1 MNNPLKIYSGA
12 NALLYTTPINKG
24 CRRRVQLMTEDSITV
39 KFSDENKM
47 RFPVGTRIGDFYI
60 TKEQSERYNANTGGY
75 DYELKFDAYYW
86 LWANKLL
93 FYVMPGV
100 TNAPKETS
108 FKLTAPIDV
117 HAAVILRALNALGF
131 TYDGSPF
138 RVDTDE
144 GFSTEAK
151 YISYSNMSILGGIQ
165 AIADAYECEWWVV
178 GNSIHFGKC
187 NDIREYDFIVGDNV
201 ASITSDSKETSPNRL
216 VVFGSTRNLPPDYR
230 TTKSSDIVDAVVVK
244 RLMLPEGTPYL
255 QTSFDIP
262 EDEIVEEEVVLDSI
276 YPRTALSVT
285 DVETYESTTD
295 GMTQTFYRVKYG
307 TSFLFSKDYILPEE
321 ELHVVF
327 ESGSLNGM
335 DFAVRFNPLGVGEK
349 EDDGTFNPK
358 AQMLEI
364 IANEDYGRALPDKVL
379 YPAIG
384 DKFSLYGWDST
395 KMADLGLLRAAEQEL
410 LEEGNKLI
418 EEYRKDK
425 HTYTCPMMW
434 DWCRNQVNRNNSP
447 KLGSTV
453 NLHFTSGDSGRKSRI
468 IGYEHDLDIE
478 YSNVTYIC
486 GEKVSVSRLKT
497 LESKVEGLTHTG
509 EKVKVQNSLDF
520 LSKRYSDRSPYQIA
534 SDKAIEVGDFLTGV
548 SGAKIG
554 KDAETGQTFGEMDRL
569 FVRIKAY
576 FETLTIINADSLA
589 GEQRITPGG
598 SVKCTSVRELDD
610 VYRCYFLSEQDGEKT
625 ETKIIAGD
633 QAIAQMFNAKTET
646 SNKVSNH
653 RYWRLV
659 TAVSNDAYT
668 DDSGNRYGYIDLS
681 KADCEKGSDIPQ
693 AGDTIAQ
700 FGNRTDRTRQAAMMF
715 STVDAD
721 APSIK
726 LFTGIDSYSLAGKDI
741 ISYGYDPV
749 KGNAYFNCYGDTYIG
764 DPDGSTFI
772 RYDRATKQLD
782 IKAKLSVQ
790 STFGDQTF
798 EQWLTDHGYTDD
810 TVANEALDAANDALI
825 IANATKSE
833 IDKYKY
839 LANALRQDTQI
850 SGGLMMT
857 TLISLGYTDEGNMRH
872 TLAGMNGSWVP
883 ELGGRTIASWYG
895 GEMIDLFDIYDNR
908 ITPAPPNAAT
918 SLTRMDGSAYFANG
932 NIGFRADGS
941 GWLGN
946 DTNGIKFGRDGSITL
961 GSGIKI
967 NLNGGDEG
975 LKETV
980 ESLLNFNLGL
990 SNLLKPC
997 NAKDEEISWEE
1008 AAIEGRAKSLK
1019 AKLGLWTDEFLSARG
1034 KNEAGGGTGGL
1045 DIAMLEDYLTGN
1057 KYATQPWVTSALGN
1071 YYSKAE
1077 ADARFLRQHQSL
1089 ANYVTL
1095 GTAQVISGVKTFT
1108 QEVIATDKWIT
1119 AKIITGETGAA
1130 NNTVQSKKSHGIELG
1145 YPNRDYMNFNEFG
1158 GVFNF
1163 YKTNLAYTA
1172 ASGNGTL
1179 VASITERGITAASFI
1194 RRGGTSSQFLKADGS
1209 VDSNTYLTSHQS
1221 LANYYTKSEVDAK
1234 DKRLVT
1240 YYPSRPTTANVNFGN
1255 NAGLYT
1261 FLATSSMTSGK
1272 PAGDGHI
1279 LHMEWDNS
1287 LSWAGQIAVPNNGD
1301 MQWRHQRGNT
1311 WQAWRTILDSS
1322 NFNSLIGSGLTAYV
1336 RKAGDTM
1343 TGMLNIKMDTQPCLK
1358 LDSVTANKE
1367 VYMYVYSGGVAK
1379 TAVGW
1384 NNPHGSYIYNS
1395 PSNRYLGIKD
1405 NGTPHFQ
1412 GNTLWHAGNDGAR
1425 SGLDADL
1432 LDGFHKSDI
1441 YDNVTAKLS
1450 SLNDVLNS
1458 NGIRIYG
1465 FGYGDSAS
1473 VANKPA
1479 GNSDARGTIGFGG
1492 IYCPMQLS
1500 WQYLG
1505 TDLYIRTKYSGN
1517 WQGWKR
1523 IAFTTDNVASATRL
1537 QTPRTLWG
1545 QSFDGTG
1552 NVNGAMTV
1560 NYTGETGILL
1570 KRVEADSGAFIRL
1583 YNNNQTTNYFRIGM
1597 YGAGYFGIAY
1607 NGADAIAIL
1616 SNRCVGINTTAP
1628 GYTLDVNGSLHVRT
1642 LVYFDSTARING
1654 DIWTNSQFFLN
1665 APGYDQQPYMSGAFG
1680 KFNLAFHRNGVWVDT
1695 VMTIM
1700 PDGAANMTGP
1710 LHVDK
1715 GIYTEGYVTARGQNT
1730 SSDARLKDVTGNVE
1744 LDIRAIA
1751 RAPAVFFRWKDTGGE
1766 DVGSIAQ
1773 YWQALMPQLTPRT
1786 SSGMLDLQ
1794 YDKAALLGVVT
1805 VSRRVLD
1812 HEERIAALEAENA
1825 SLKATIENMRG
1836 NA

>member
-1 MNNPLKIYSGA
+1 MALTKVKIKLKSKGNPAPSAYSAASSPDMGKCIEA
-12 NALLYTTPINKG
+12 ARLTALL
-24 CRRRVQLMTEDSITV
+24 
-39 KFSDENKM
+39 
-47 RFPVGTRIGDFYI
+47 
-60 TKEQSERYNANTGGY
+60 A
-75 DYELKFDAYYW
+75 
-86 LWANKLL
+86 
-93 FYVMPGV
+93 
-100 TNAPKETS
+100 
-108 FKLTAPIDV
+108 
-117 HAAVILRALNALGF
+117 
-131 TYDGSPF
+131 
-138 RVDTDE
+138 
-144 GFSTEAK
+144 
-151 YISYSNMSILGGIQ
+151 
-165 AIADAYECEWWVV
+165 
-178 GNSIHFGKC
+178 
-187 NDIREYDFIVGDNV
+187 
-201 ASITSDSKETSPNRL
+201 
-216 VVFGSTRNLPPDYR
+216 
-230 TTKSSDIVDAVVVK
+230 
-244 RLMLPEGTPYL
+244 
-255 QTSFDIP
+255 
-262 EDEIVEEEVVLDSI
+262 
-276 YPRTALSVT
+276 
-285 DVETYESTTD
+285 
-295 GMTQTFYRVKYG
+295 
-307 TSFLFSKDYILPEE
+307 
-321 ELHVVF
+321 
-327 ESGSLNGM
+327 
-335 DFAVRFNPLGVGEK
+335 
-349 EDDGTFNPK
+349 
-358 AQMLEI
+358 
-364 IANEDYGRALPDKVL
+364 
-379 YPAIG
+379 
-384 DKFSLYGWDST
+384 
-395 KMADLGLLRAAEQEL
+395 
-410 LEEGNKLI
+410 
-418 EEYRKDK
+418 
-425 HTYTCPMMW
+425 
-434 DWCRNQVNRNNSP
+434 
-447 KLGSTV
+447 
-453 NLHFTSGDSGRKSRI
+453 
-468 IGYEHDLDIE
+468 
-478 YSNVTYIC
+478 
-486 GEKVSVSRLKT
+486 EKVD
-497 LESKVEGLTHTG
+497 
-509 EKVKVQNSLDF
+509 N
-520 LSKRYSDRSPYQIA
+520 
-534 SDKAIEVGDFLTGV
+534 
-548 SGAKIG
+548 
-554 KDAETGQTFGEMDRL
+554 
-569 FVRIKAY
+569 
-576 FETLTIINADSLA
+576 
-589 GEQRITPGG
+589 
-598 SVKCTSVRELDD
+598 
-610 VYRCYFLSEQDGEKT
+610 
-625 ETKIIAGD
+625 
-633 QAIAQMFNAKTET
+633 
-646 SNKVSNH
+646 
-653 RYWRLV
+653 
-659 TAVSNDAYT
+659 
-668 DDSGNRYGYIDLS
+668 
-681 KADCEKGSDIPQ
+681 
-693 AGDTIAQ
+693 
-700 FGNRTDRTRQAAMMF
+700 
-715 STVDAD
+715 
-721 APSIK
+721 
-726 LFTGIDSYSLAGKDI
+726 
-741 ISYGYDPV
+741 
-749 KGNAYFNCYGDTYIG
+749 
-764 DPDGSTFI
+764 STF
-772 RYDRATKQLD
+772 
-782 IKAKLSVQ
+782 
-790 STFGDQTF
+790 F
-798 EQWLTDHGYTDD
+798 EF
-810 TVANEALDAANDALI
+810 
-825 IANATKSE
+825 
-833 IDKYKY
+833 
-839 LANALRQDTQI
+839 R
-850 SGGLMMT
+850 
-857 TLISLGYTDEGNMRH
+857 
-872 TLAGMNGSWVP
+872 
-883 ELGGRTIASWYG
+883 
-895 GEMIDLFDIYDNR
+895 DLFDSLFEKVTKNGV
-908 ITPAPPNAAT
+908 T
-918 SLTRMDGSAYFANG
+918 S
-932 NIGFRADGS
+932 I
-941 GWLGN
+941 
-946 DTNGIKFGRDGSITL
+946 
-961 GSGIKI
+961 
-967 NLNGGDEG
+967 
-975 LKETV
+975 
-980 ESLLNFNLGL
+980 
-990 SNLLKPC
+990 
-997 NAKDEEISWEE
+997 
-1008 AAIEGRAKSLK
+1008 RAKH
-1019 AKLGLWTDEFLSARG
+1019 GLWTDEFLSARG

-1045 DIAMLEDYLTGN
+1045 DIAMLEDYLTDN
-1057 KYATQPWVTSALGN
+1057 KYATQPWVTLALGN

-1240 YYPSRPTTANVNFGN
+1240 YYTSRPTTANVNFGN

-1384 NNPHGSYIYNS
+1384 NNVHGSYIYNS

-1412 GNTLWHAGNDGAR
+1412 GNTLWHAGNDGSR

-1450 SLNDVLNS
+1450 SLDDVLNS

-1505 TDLYIRTKYSGN
+1505 TDLYIRTKYTGN

-1570 KRVEADSGAFIRL
+1570 KRVEAGSGAFIRL
-1583 YNNNQTTNYFRIGM
+1583 YNNNQTTNHFRIGM
-1597 YGAGYFGIAY
+1597 YGAGYFGISY
-1607 NGADAIAIL
+1607 NSGADAIAVTTSGNVGIGTISPSRKL
-1616 SNRCVGINTTAP
+1616 HVNGDIQTVSIYASNWFRSTGATGWYSETYGGGWYMNDTTWIRNFGNKGLYMGTAIIRTDNYFDREGYSGASWFNGYGAYNTAIVNNSGQTPLMVAYRSGQTPAVTGANRLFSLELLNTGTELRFSFGGFGNGGGCPVLMTSYGELRVGRSIQSTAWFSDSGQIRAHAVGTNYYLGMGAATDGYGVIQSSKVGTGAIPLLLNPKGGNVGINTSAP
-1628 GYTLDVNGSLHVRT
+1628 GYTLDVNGSLHVCT
-1642 LVYFDSTARING
+1642 HVYFDSTARING
-1654 DIWTNSQFFLN
+1654 DIWTNGQFFLN
-1665 APGYDQQPYMSGAFG
+1665 ASGYDQQPYMSGAFG

-1715 GIYTEGYVTARGQNT
+1715 GIYTEGYVSARGQNT

>member
-1 MNNPLKIYSGA
+1 MALTKVKIKLKSKGNPAPSAYSAASSPDMGKCIEA
-12 NALLYTTPINKG
+12 ARLTALL
-24 CRRRVQLMTEDSITV
+24 
-39 KFSDENKM
+39 
-47 RFPVGTRIGDFYI
+47 
-60 TKEQSERYNANTGGY
+60 A
-75 DYELKFDAYYW
+75 
-86 LWANKLL
+86 
-93 FYVMPGV
+93 
-100 TNAPKETS
+100 
-108 FKLTAPIDV
+108 
-117 HAAVILRALNALGF
+117 
-131 TYDGSPF
+131 
-138 RVDTDE
+138 
-144 GFSTEAK
+144 
-151 YISYSNMSILGGIQ
+151 
-165 AIADAYECEWWVV
+165 
-178 GNSIHFGKC
+178 
-187 NDIREYDFIVGDNV
+187 
-201 ASITSDSKETSPNRL
+201 
-216 VVFGSTRNLPPDYR
+216 
-230 TTKSSDIVDAVVVK
+230 
-244 RLMLPEGTPYL
+244 
-255 QTSFDIP
+255 
-262 EDEIVEEEVVLDSI
+262 
-276 YPRTALSVT
+276 
-285 DVETYESTTD
+285 
-295 GMTQTFYRVKYG
+295 
-307 TSFLFSKDYILPEE
+307 
-321 ELHVVF
+321 
-327 ESGSLNGM
+327 
-335 DFAVRFNPLGVGEK
+335 
-349 EDDGTFNPK
+349 
-358 AQMLEI
+358 
-364 IANEDYGRALPDKVL
+364 
-379 YPAIG
+379 
-384 DKFSLYGWDST
+384 
-395 KMADLGLLRAAEQEL
+395 
-410 LEEGNKLI
+410 
-418 EEYRKDK
+418 
-425 HTYTCPMMW
+425 
-434 DWCRNQVNRNNSP
+434 
-447 KLGSTV
+447 
-453 NLHFTSGDSGRKSRI
+453 
-468 IGYEHDLDIE
+468 
-478 YSNVTYIC
+478 
-486 GEKVSVSRLKT
+486 EKVD
-497 LESKVEGLTHTG
+497 
-509 EKVKVQNSLDF
+509 N
-520 LSKRYSDRSPYQIA
+520 
-534 SDKAIEVGDFLTGV
+534 
-548 SGAKIG
+548 
-554 KDAETGQTFGEMDRL
+554 
-569 FVRIKAY
+569 
-576 FETLTIINADSLA
+576 
-589 GEQRITPGG
+589 
-598 SVKCTSVRELDD
+598 
-610 VYRCYFLSEQDGEKT
+610 
-625 ETKIIAGD
+625 
-633 QAIAQMFNAKTET
+633 
-646 SNKVSNH
+646 
-653 RYWRLV
+653 
-659 TAVSNDAYT
+659 
-668 DDSGNRYGYIDLS
+668 
-681 KADCEKGSDIPQ
+681 
-693 AGDTIAQ
+693 
-700 FGNRTDRTRQAAMMF
+700 
-715 STVDAD
+715 
-721 APSIK
+721 
-726 LFTGIDSYSLAGKDI
+726 
-741 ISYGYDPV
+741 
-749 KGNAYFNCYGDTYIG
+749 
-764 DPDGSTFI
+764 STF
-772 RYDRATKQLD
+772 
-782 IKAKLSVQ
+782 
-790 STFGDQTF
+790 F
-798 EQWLTDHGYTDD
+798 EF
-810 TVANEALDAANDALI
+810 
-825 IANATKSE
+825 
-833 IDKYKY
+833 
-839 LANALRQDTQI
+839 R
-850 SGGLMMT
+850 
-857 TLISLGYTDEGNMRH
+857 
-872 TLAGMNGSWVP
+872 
-883 ELGGRTIASWYG
+883 
-895 GEMIDLFDIYDNR
+895 DLFDSLFEKVTKNGV
-908 ITPAPPNAAT
+908 T
-918 SLTRMDGSAYFANG
+918 S
-932 NIGFRADGS
+932 I
-941 GWLGN
+941 
-946 DTNGIKFGRDGSITL
+946 
-961 GSGIKI
+961 
-967 NLNGGDEG
+967 
-975 LKETV
+975 
-980 ESLLNFNLGL
+980 
-990 SNLLKPC
+990 
-997 NAKDEEISWEE
+997 
-1008 AAIEGRAKSLK
+1008 RAKH
-1019 AKLGLWTDEFLSARG
+1019 GLWTDEFLSARG

-1045 DIAMLEDYLTGN
+1045 DIAMLEDYLTDN
-1057 KYATQPWVTSALGN
+1057 KYATQPWVTLALGN

-1240 YYPSRPTTANVNFGN
+1240 YYTSRPTTANVNFGN

-1384 NNPHGSYIYNS
+1384 NNVHGSYIYNS

-1412 GNTLWHAGNDGAR
+1412 GNTLWHAGNDGSR

-1500 WQYLG
+1500 WQHLG

-1570 KRVEADSGAFIRL
+1570 KRVEAGSGAFIRL
-1583 YNNNQTTNYFRIGM
+1583 YNNNQTTNHFRIGM
-1597 YGAGYFGIAY
+1597 YGVGYFGISY
-1607 NGADAIAIL
+1607 NSGADAIAVTTSGNVGIGTISPSRKL
-1616 SNRCVGINTTAP
+1616 HVNGDIQTVSIYASNWFRSTGATGWYSETYGGGWYMNDTTWIRNFGNKGLYMGTAIIRTDNYFDREGYSGASWFNGYGAYNTAIVNNSGQTPLMVAYRSGQTPAVTGANRLFSLELLNTGTELRFSFGGFGNGGGCPVLMTSYGELRVGRSIQSTAWFSDSGQIRAHAVGTNYYLGMGAATDGYGVIQSSKVGTGAIPLLLNPKGGNVGINTSAP
-1628 GYTLDVNGSLHVRT
+1628 GYTLDVNGSLHVCT

-1654 DIWTNSQFFLN
+1654 DIWTNGQFFLN
-1665 APGYDQQPYMSGAFG
+1665 ASGYDQQPYMSGAFG

>member
-1 MNNPLKIYSGA
+1 MALTKVKIKLKSKGNPATSAYSAASSPDMGEHIEA
-12 NALLYTTPINKG
+12 A
-24 CRRRVQLMTEDSITV
+24 R
-39 KFSDENKM
+39 
-47 RFPVGTRIGDFYI
+47 
-60 TKEQSERYNANTGGY
+60 
-75 DYELKFDAYYW
+75 
-86 LWANKLL
+86 
-93 FYVMPGV
+93 
-100 TNAPKETS
+100 
-108 FKLTAPIDV
+108 LTA
-117 HAAVILRALNALGF
+117 L
-131 TYDGSPF
+131 
-138 RVDTDE
+138 
-144 GFSTEAK
+144 
-151 YISYSNMSILGGIQ
+151 
-165 AIADAYECEWWVV
+165 
-178 GNSIHFGKC
+178 
-187 NDIREYDFIVGDNV
+187 
-201 ASITSDSKETSPNRL
+201 
-216 VVFGSTRNLPPDYR
+216 
-230 TTKSSDIVDAVVVK
+230 
-244 RLMLPEGTPYL
+244 
-255 QTSFDIP
+255 
-262 EDEIVEEEVVLDSI
+262 
-276 YPRTALSVT
+276 
-285 DVETYESTTD
+285 
-295 GMTQTFYRVKYG
+295 
-307 TSFLFSKDYILPEE
+307 
-321 ELHVVF
+321 
-327 ESGSLNGM
+327 
-335 DFAVRFNPLGVGEK
+335 
-349 EDDGTFNPK
+349 
-358 AQMLEI
+358 
-364 IANEDYGRALPDKVL
+364 
-379 YPAIG
+379 
-384 DKFSLYGWDST
+384 
-395 KMADLGLLRAAEQEL
+395 
-410 LEEGNKLI
+410 
-418 EEYRKDK
+418 
-425 HTYTCPMMW
+425 
-434 DWCRNQVNRNNSP
+434 
-447 KLGSTV
+447 
-453 NLHFTSGDSGRKSRI
+453 
-468 IGYEHDLDIE
+468 
-478 YSNVTYIC
+478 
-486 GEKVSVSRLKT
+486 
-497 LESKVEGLTHTG
+497 
-509 EKVKVQNSLDF
+509 
-520 LSKRYSDRSPYQIA
+520 
-534 SDKAIEVGDFLTGV
+534 
-548 SGAKIG
+548 
-554 KDAETGQTFGEMDRL
+554 
-569 FVRIKAY
+569 
-576 FETLTIINADSLA
+576 
-589 GEQRITPGG
+589 
-598 SVKCTSVRELDD
+598 
-610 VYRCYFLSEQDGEKT
+610 
-625 ETKIIAGD
+625 
-633 QAIAQMFNAKTET
+633 
-646 SNKVSNH
+646 
-653 RYWRLV
+653 
-659 TAVSNDAYT
+659 
-668 DDSGNRYGYIDLS
+668 
-681 KADCEKGSDIPQ
+681 
-693 AGDTIAQ
+693 
-700 FGNRTDRTRQAAMMF
+700 
-715 STVDAD
+715 
-721 APSIK
+721 
-726 LFTGIDSYSLAGKDI
+726 LAGKVD
-741 ISYGYDPV
+741 
-749 KGNAYFNCYGDTYIG
+749 N
-764 DPDGSTFI
+764 STF
-772 RYDRATKQLD
+772 
-782 IKAKLSVQ
+782 
-790 STFGDQTF
+790 
-798 EQWLTDHGYTDD
+798 
-810 TVANEALDAANDALI
+810 
-825 IANATKSE
+825 SE
-833 IDKYKY
+833 F
-839 LANALRQDTQI
+839 R
-850 SGGLMMT
+850 
-857 TLISLGYTDEGNMRH
+857 
-872 TLAGMNGSWVP
+872 
-883 ELGGRTIASWYG
+883 
-895 GEMIDLFDIYDNR
+895 DLFDSLFEKVTENGV
-908 ITPAPPNAAT
+908 T
-918 SLTRMDGSAYFANG
+918 S
-932 NIGFRADGS
+932 I
-941 GWLGN
+941 
-946 DTNGIKFGRDGSITL
+946 
-961 GSGIKI
+961 
-967 NLNGGDEG
+967 
-975 LKETV
+975 
-980 ESLLNFNLGL
+980 
-990 SNLLKPC
+990 
-997 NAKDEEISWEE
+997 
-1008 AAIEGRAKSLK
+1008 RAKH
-1019 AKLGLWTDEFLSARG
+1019 GLWTDEFLSARS

-1045 DIAMLEDYLTGN
+1045 DIAMLEDYLTTH

-1379 TAVGW
+1379 NAVGW
-1384 NNPHGSYIYNS
+1384 NNVHGSYIYNS

-1412 GNTLWHAGNDGAR
+1412 GNTIWHAGNDGSR

-1432 LDGFHKSDI
+1432 LDGYHKSDI

-1479 GNSDARGTIGFGG
+1479 ENSDARGTIGFGG

-1773 YWQALMPQLTPRT
+1773 YWQALIPQLTPRT

>member
-1 MNNPLKIYSGA
+1 MALTKVKIKLKSKGNPATSAYSAASSPDMGEHIEA
-12 NALLYTTPINKG
+12 A
-24 CRRRVQLMTEDSITV
+24 R
-39 KFSDENKM
+39 
-47 RFPVGTRIGDFYI
+47 
-60 TKEQSERYNANTGGY
+60 
-75 DYELKFDAYYW
+75 
-86 LWANKLL
+86 
-93 FYVMPGV
+93 
-100 TNAPKETS
+100 
-108 FKLTAPIDV
+108 LTA
-117 HAAVILRALNALGF
+117 L
-131 TYDGSPF
+131 
-138 RVDTDE
+138 
-144 GFSTEAK
+144 
-151 YISYSNMSILGGIQ
+151 
-165 AIADAYECEWWVV
+165 
-178 GNSIHFGKC
+178 
-187 NDIREYDFIVGDNV
+187 
-201 ASITSDSKETSPNRL
+201 
-216 VVFGSTRNLPPDYR
+216 
-230 TTKSSDIVDAVVVK
+230 
-244 RLMLPEGTPYL
+244 
-255 QTSFDIP
+255 
-262 EDEIVEEEVVLDSI
+262 
-276 YPRTALSVT
+276 
-285 DVETYESTTD
+285 
-295 GMTQTFYRVKYG
+295 
-307 TSFLFSKDYILPEE
+307 
-321 ELHVVF
+321 
-327 ESGSLNGM
+327 
-335 DFAVRFNPLGVGEK
+335 
-349 EDDGTFNPK
+349 
-358 AQMLEI
+358 
-364 IANEDYGRALPDKVL
+364 
-379 YPAIG
+379 
-384 DKFSLYGWDST
+384 
-395 KMADLGLLRAAEQEL
+395 
-410 LEEGNKLI
+410 
-418 EEYRKDK
+418 
-425 HTYTCPMMW
+425 
-434 DWCRNQVNRNNSP
+434 
-447 KLGSTV
+447 
-453 NLHFTSGDSGRKSRI
+453 
-468 IGYEHDLDIE
+468 
-478 YSNVTYIC
+478 
-486 GEKVSVSRLKT
+486 
-497 LESKVEGLTHTG
+497 
-509 EKVKVQNSLDF
+509 
-520 LSKRYSDRSPYQIA
+520 
-534 SDKAIEVGDFLTGV
+534 
-548 SGAKIG
+548 
-554 KDAETGQTFGEMDRL
+554 
-569 FVRIKAY
+569 
-576 FETLTIINADSLA
+576 
-589 GEQRITPGG
+589 
-598 SVKCTSVRELDD
+598 
-610 VYRCYFLSEQDGEKT
+610 
-625 ETKIIAGD
+625 
-633 QAIAQMFNAKTET
+633 
-646 SNKVSNH
+646 
-653 RYWRLV
+653 
-659 TAVSNDAYT
+659 
-668 DDSGNRYGYIDLS
+668 
-681 KADCEKGSDIPQ
+681 
-693 AGDTIAQ
+693 
-700 FGNRTDRTRQAAMMF
+700 
-715 STVDAD
+715 
-721 APSIK
+721 
-726 LFTGIDSYSLAGKDI
+726 LAGKVD
-741 ISYGYDPV
+741 
-749 KGNAYFNCYGDTYIG
+749 N
-764 DPDGSTFI
+764 STF
-772 RYDRATKQLD
+772 
-782 IKAKLSVQ
+782 
-790 STFGDQTF
+790 
-798 EQWLTDHGYTDD
+798 
-810 TVANEALDAANDALI
+810 
-825 IANATKSE
+825 SE
-833 IDKYKY
+833 F
-839 LANALRQDTQI
+839 R
-850 SGGLMMT
+850 
-857 TLISLGYTDEGNMRH
+857 
-872 TLAGMNGSWVP
+872 
-883 ELGGRTIASWYG
+883 
-895 GEMIDLFDIYDNR
+895 DLFDSLFEKVTENGV
-908 ITPAPPNAAT
+908 T
-918 SLTRMDGSAYFANG
+918 S
-932 NIGFRADGS
+932 I
-941 GWLGN
+941 
-946 DTNGIKFGRDGSITL
+946 
-961 GSGIKI
+961 
-967 NLNGGDEG
+967 
-975 LKETV
+975 
-980 ESLLNFNLGL
+980 
-990 SNLLKPC
+990 
-997 NAKDEEISWEE
+997 
-1008 AAIEGRAKSLK
+1008 RAKH
-1019 AKLGLWTDEFLSARG
+1019 GLWTEKFLSARS

-1045 DIAMLEDYLTGN
+1045 DIAMLEDYLTTH

-1130 NNTVQSKKSHGIELG
+1130 NNTVQSKKAHGIELG
-1145 YPNRDYMNFNEFG
+1145 YPNRDYMNFNEYG

-1379 TAVGW
+1379 NAVGW
-1384 NNPHGSYIYNS
+1384 NNVHGSYIYNS

-1473 VANKPA
+1473 VANKPTV
-1479 GNSDARGTIGFGG
+1479 NDDARGTIGFGG

-1505 TDLYIRTKYSGN
+1505 TDLYIRTKYDGT

-1597 YGAGYFGIAY
+1597 YGAGYFGISY
-1607 NGADAIAIL
+1607 NSGADAIAIL

-1654 DIWTNSQFFLN
+1654 DIWTNGQFFLN
-1665 APGYDQQPYMSGAFG
+1665 ASGYDQQPYMSGAFG
-1680 KFNLAFHRNGVWVDT
+1680 KFNLAFHRNGAWVDT
-1695 VMTIM
+1695 VMSIM

-1773 YWQALMPQLTPRT
+1773 YWQALMPQLTPRKP
-1786 SSGMLDLQ
+1786 SGMLDLQ

-1805 VSRRVLD
+1805 VSRKVLD

>member
-1 MNNPLKIYSGA
+1 MALTKVKIKLKSKGNPAPSAYSAASSPDMGKCIEA
-12 NALLYTTPINKG
+12 ARLTALL
-24 CRRRVQLMTEDSITV
+24 
-39 KFSDENKM
+39 
-47 RFPVGTRIGDFYI
+47 
-60 TKEQSERYNANTGGY
+60 A
-75 DYELKFDAYYW
+75 
-86 LWANKLL
+86 
-93 FYVMPGV
+93 
-100 TNAPKETS
+100 
-108 FKLTAPIDV
+108 
-117 HAAVILRALNALGF
+117 
-131 TYDGSPF
+131 
-138 RVDTDE
+138 
-144 GFSTEAK
+144 
-151 YISYSNMSILGGIQ
+151 
-165 AIADAYECEWWVV
+165 
-178 GNSIHFGKC
+178 
-187 NDIREYDFIVGDNV
+187 
-201 ASITSDSKETSPNRL
+201 
-216 VVFGSTRNLPPDYR
+216 
-230 TTKSSDIVDAVVVK
+230 
-244 RLMLPEGTPYL
+244 
-255 QTSFDIP
+255 
-262 EDEIVEEEVVLDSI
+262 
-276 YPRTALSVT
+276 
-285 DVETYESTTD
+285 
-295 GMTQTFYRVKYG
+295 
-307 TSFLFSKDYILPEE
+307 
-321 ELHVVF
+321 
-327 ESGSLNGM
+327 
-335 DFAVRFNPLGVGEK
+335 
-349 EDDGTFNPK
+349 
-358 AQMLEI
+358 
-364 IANEDYGRALPDKVL
+364 
-379 YPAIG
+379 
-384 DKFSLYGWDST
+384 
-395 KMADLGLLRAAEQEL
+395 
-410 LEEGNKLI
+410 
-418 EEYRKDK
+418 
-425 HTYTCPMMW
+425 
-434 DWCRNQVNRNNSP
+434 
-447 KLGSTV
+447 
-453 NLHFTSGDSGRKSRI
+453 
-468 IGYEHDLDIE
+468 
-478 YSNVTYIC
+478 
-486 GEKVSVSRLKT
+486 EKVD
-497 LESKVEGLTHTG
+497 
-509 EKVKVQNSLDF
+509 N
-520 LSKRYSDRSPYQIA
+520 
-534 SDKAIEVGDFLTGV
+534 
-548 SGAKIG
+548 
-554 KDAETGQTFGEMDRL
+554 
-569 FVRIKAY
+569 
-576 FETLTIINADSLA
+576 
-589 GEQRITPGG
+589 
-598 SVKCTSVRELDD
+598 
-610 VYRCYFLSEQDGEKT
+610 
-625 ETKIIAGD
+625 
-633 QAIAQMFNAKTET
+633 
-646 SNKVSNH
+646 
-653 RYWRLV
+653 
-659 TAVSNDAYT
+659 
-668 DDSGNRYGYIDLS
+668 
-681 KADCEKGSDIPQ
+681 
-693 AGDTIAQ
+693 
-700 FGNRTDRTRQAAMMF
+700 
-715 STVDAD
+715 
-721 APSIK
+721 
-726 LFTGIDSYSLAGKDI
+726 
-741 ISYGYDPV
+741 
-749 KGNAYFNCYGDTYIG
+749 
-764 DPDGSTFI
+764 STF
-772 RYDRATKQLD
+772 
-782 IKAKLSVQ
+782 
-790 STFGDQTF
+790 F
-798 EQWLTDHGYTDD
+798 EF
-810 TVANEALDAANDALI
+810 
-825 IANATKSE
+825 
-833 IDKYKY
+833 
-839 LANALRQDTQI
+839 R
-850 SGGLMMT
+850 
-857 TLISLGYTDEGNMRH
+857 
-872 TLAGMNGSWVP
+872 
-883 ELGGRTIASWYG
+883 
-895 GEMIDLFDIYDNR
+895 DLFDSLFEKVTKNGV
-908 ITPAPPNAAT
+908 T
-918 SLTRMDGSAYFANG
+918 S
-932 NIGFRADGS
+932 I
-941 GWLGN
+941 
-946 DTNGIKFGRDGSITL
+946 
-961 GSGIKI
+961 
-967 NLNGGDEG
+967 
-975 LKETV
+975 
-980 ESLLNFNLGL
+980 
-990 SNLLKPC
+990 
-997 NAKDEEISWEE
+997 
-1008 AAIEGRAKSLK
+1008 RAKH
-1019 AKLGLWTDEFLSARG
+1019 GLWTDEFLSARG

-1045 DIAMLEDYLTGN
+1045 DIAMLEDYLTDN
-1057 KYATQPWVTSALGN
+1057 KYATQPWVTLALGN

-1194 RRGGTSSQFLKADGS
+1194 KRGGTSSQFLKADGS

-1240 YYPSRPTTANVNFGN
+1240 YYTSRPTTANVNFGN

-1384 NNPHGSYIYNS
+1384 NNVHGSYIYNS

-1412 GNTLWHAGNDGAR
+1412 GNTLWHAGNDGSR

-1500 WQYLG
+1500 WQHLG

-1570 KRVEADSGAFIRL
+1570 KRVEAGSGAFIRL
-1583 YNNNQTTNYFRIGM
+1583 YNNNQTTNHFRIGM
-1597 YGAGYFGIAY
+1597 YGAGYFGISY
-1607 NGADAIAIL
+1607 NSGADAIAVTTSGNVGIGTISPSRKL
-1616 SNRCVGINTTAP
+1616 HVNGDIQTVSIYASNWFRSTGATGWYSETYGGGWYMNDTTWIRNFGNKGLYMGTAIIRTDNYFDREGYSGASWFNGYGAYNTAIVNNSGQTPLMVAYRSGQTPAVTGANRLFSLELLNTGTELRFSFGGFGNGGGCPVLMTSYGELRVGRSIQSTAWFSDSGQIRAHAVGTNYYLGMGAATDGYGVIQSSKVGTGAIPPKGGNVGINTSAP
-1628 GYTLDVNGSLHVRT
+1628 GYTLDVNGSLHVCT

-1654 DIWTNSQFFLN
+1654 DIWTNGQFFLN
-1665 APGYDQQPYMSGAFG
+1665 ASGYDQQPYMSGAFG

>member
-1 MNNPLKIYSGA
+1 MALTKVKIKLKSKGNPAPSAYSAASSPDMGKCIEA
-12 NALLYTTPINKG
+12 ARLTALL
-24 CRRRVQLMTEDSITV
+24 
-39 KFSDENKM
+39 
-47 RFPVGTRIGDFYI
+47 
-60 TKEQSERYNANTGGY
+60 A
-75 DYELKFDAYYW
+75 
-86 LWANKLL
+86 
-93 FYVMPGV
+93 
-100 TNAPKETS
+100 
-108 FKLTAPIDV
+108 
-117 HAAVILRALNALGF
+117 
-131 TYDGSPF
+131 
-138 RVDTDE
+138 
-144 GFSTEAK
+144 
-151 YISYSNMSILGGIQ
+151 
-165 AIADAYECEWWVV
+165 
-178 GNSIHFGKC
+178 
-187 NDIREYDFIVGDNV
+187 
-201 ASITSDSKETSPNRL
+201 
-216 VVFGSTRNLPPDYR
+216 
-230 TTKSSDIVDAVVVK
+230 
-244 RLMLPEGTPYL
+244 
-255 QTSFDIP
+255 
-262 EDEIVEEEVVLDSI
+262 
-276 YPRTALSVT
+276 
-285 DVETYESTTD
+285 
-295 GMTQTFYRVKYG
+295 
-307 TSFLFSKDYILPEE
+307 
-321 ELHVVF
+321 
-327 ESGSLNGM
+327 
-335 DFAVRFNPLGVGEK
+335 
-349 EDDGTFNPK
+349 
-358 AQMLEI
+358 
-364 IANEDYGRALPDKVL
+364 
-379 YPAIG
+379 
-384 DKFSLYGWDST
+384 
-395 KMADLGLLRAAEQEL
+395 
-410 LEEGNKLI
+410 
-418 EEYRKDK
+418 
-425 HTYTCPMMW
+425 
-434 DWCRNQVNRNNSP
+434 
-447 KLGSTV
+447 
-453 NLHFTSGDSGRKSRI
+453 
-468 IGYEHDLDIE
+468 
-478 YSNVTYIC
+478 
-486 GEKVSVSRLKT
+486 EKVD
-497 LESKVEGLTHTG
+497 
-509 EKVKVQNSLDF
+509 N
-520 LSKRYSDRSPYQIA
+520 
-534 SDKAIEVGDFLTGV
+534 
-548 SGAKIG
+548 
-554 KDAETGQTFGEMDRL
+554 
-569 FVRIKAY
+569 
-576 FETLTIINADSLA
+576 
-589 GEQRITPGG
+589 
-598 SVKCTSVRELDD
+598 
-610 VYRCYFLSEQDGEKT
+610 
-625 ETKIIAGD
+625 
-633 QAIAQMFNAKTET
+633 
-646 SNKVSNH
+646 
-653 RYWRLV
+653 
-659 TAVSNDAYT
+659 
-668 DDSGNRYGYIDLS
+668 
-681 KADCEKGSDIPQ
+681 
-693 AGDTIAQ
+693 
-700 FGNRTDRTRQAAMMF
+700 
-715 STVDAD
+715 
-721 APSIK
+721 
-726 LFTGIDSYSLAGKDI
+726 
-741 ISYGYDPV
+741 
-749 KGNAYFNCYGDTYIG
+749 
-764 DPDGSTFI
+764 STF
-772 RYDRATKQLD
+772 
-782 IKAKLSVQ
+782 
-790 STFGDQTF
+790 F
-798 EQWLTDHGYTDD
+798 EF
-810 TVANEALDAANDALI
+810 
-825 IANATKSE
+825 
-833 IDKYKY
+833 
-839 LANALRQDTQI
+839 R
-850 SGGLMMT
+850 
-857 TLISLGYTDEGNMRH
+857 
-872 TLAGMNGSWVP
+872 
-883 ELGGRTIASWYG
+883 
-895 GEMIDLFDIYDNR
+895 DLFDSLFEKVTKNGV
-908 ITPAPPNAAT
+908 T
-918 SLTRMDGSAYFANG
+918 S
-932 NIGFRADGS
+932 I
-941 GWLGN
+941 
-946 DTNGIKFGRDGSITL
+946 
-961 GSGIKI
+961 
-967 NLNGGDEG
+967 
-975 LKETV
+975 
-980 ESLLNFNLGL
+980 
-990 SNLLKPC
+990 
-997 NAKDEEISWEE
+997 
-1008 AAIEGRAKSLK
+1008 RAKH
-1019 AKLGLWTDEFLSARG
+1019 GLWTDEFLSARG

-1045 DIAMLEDYLTGN
+1045 DIAMLEDYLTDN
-1057 KYATQPWVTSALGN
+1057 KYATQPWVTLALGN

-1240 YYPSRPTTANVNFGN
+1240 YYTSRPTTANVNFGN

-1384 NNPHGSYIYNS
+1384 NNVHGSYIYNS

-1412 GNTLWHAGNDGAR
+1412 GNTLWHAGNDGSR

-1450 SLNDVLNS
+1450 SLDDVLNS

-1500 WQYLG
+1500 WQHLG

-1570 KRVEADSGAFIRL
+1570 KRVEAGSGAFIRL
-1583 YNNNQTTNYFRIGM
+1583 YNNNQTTNHFRIGM
-1597 YGAGYFGIAY
+1597 YGAGYFGISY
-1607 NGADAIAIL
+1607 NSGADAIAVTTSGNVGIGTISPSRKL
-1616 SNRCVGINTTAP
+1616 HVNGDIQTVSIYASNWFRSTGATGWYSETYGGGWYMNDTTWIRNFGNKGLYMGTAIIRTDNYFDREGYSGASWFNGYGAYNTAIVNNSGQTPLMVAYRSGQTPAVTGANRLFSLELLNTGTELRFSFGGFGNGGGCPVLMTSYGELRVGRSIQSTAWFSDSGQIRAHAVGTNYYLGMGAATDGYGVIQSSKVGTGAIPLLLNPKGGNVGINTSAP
-1628 GYTLDVNGSLHVRT
+1628 GYTLDVNGSLHVCTR
-1642 LVYFDSTARING
+1642 VYFDSTARING
-1654 DIWTNSQFFLN
+1654 DIWTNGQFFLN
-1665 APGYDQQPYMSGAFG
+1665 ASGYDQQPYMSGAFG

-1715 GIYTEGYVTARGQNT
+1715 GIYTEGYVSARGQNT

>member
-1 MNNPLKIYSGA
+1 MALTKVKIKLKSKGNPAPSAYSAASSPDMGKCIEA
-12 NALLYTTPINKG
+12 ARLTALL
-24 CRRRVQLMTEDSITV
+24 
-39 KFSDENKM
+39 
-47 RFPVGTRIGDFYI
+47 
-60 TKEQSERYNANTGGY
+60 A
-75 DYELKFDAYYW
+75 
-86 LWANKLL
+86 
-93 FYVMPGV
+93 
-100 TNAPKETS
+100 
-108 FKLTAPIDV
+108 
-117 HAAVILRALNALGF
+117 
-131 TYDGSPF
+131 
-138 RVDTDE
+138 
-144 GFSTEAK
+144 
-151 YISYSNMSILGGIQ
+151 
-165 AIADAYECEWWVV
+165 
-178 GNSIHFGKC
+178 
-187 NDIREYDFIVGDNV
+187 
-201 ASITSDSKETSPNRL
+201 
-216 VVFGSTRNLPPDYR
+216 
-230 TTKSSDIVDAVVVK
+230 
-244 RLMLPEGTPYL
+244 
-255 QTSFDIP
+255 
-262 EDEIVEEEVVLDSI
+262 
-276 YPRTALSVT
+276 
-285 DVETYESTTD
+285 
-295 GMTQTFYRVKYG
+295 
-307 TSFLFSKDYILPEE
+307 
-321 ELHVVF
+321 
-327 ESGSLNGM
+327 
-335 DFAVRFNPLGVGEK
+335 
-349 EDDGTFNPK
+349 
-358 AQMLEI
+358 
-364 IANEDYGRALPDKVL
+364 
-379 YPAIG
+379 
-384 DKFSLYGWDST
+384 
-395 KMADLGLLRAAEQEL
+395 
-410 LEEGNKLI
+410 
-418 EEYRKDK
+418 
-425 HTYTCPMMW
+425 
-434 DWCRNQVNRNNSP
+434 
-447 KLGSTV
+447 
-453 NLHFTSGDSGRKSRI
+453 
-468 IGYEHDLDIE
+468 
-478 YSNVTYIC
+478 
-486 GEKVSVSRLKT
+486 EKVD
-497 LESKVEGLTHTG
+497 
-509 EKVKVQNSLDF
+509 N
-520 LSKRYSDRSPYQIA
+520 
-534 SDKAIEVGDFLTGV
+534 
-548 SGAKIG
+548 
-554 KDAETGQTFGEMDRL
+554 
-569 FVRIKAY
+569 
-576 FETLTIINADSLA
+576 
-589 GEQRITPGG
+589 
-598 SVKCTSVRELDD
+598 
-610 VYRCYFLSEQDGEKT
+610 
-625 ETKIIAGD
+625 
-633 QAIAQMFNAKTET
+633 
-646 SNKVSNH
+646 
-653 RYWRLV
+653 
-659 TAVSNDAYT
+659 
-668 DDSGNRYGYIDLS
+668 
-681 KADCEKGSDIPQ
+681 
-693 AGDTIAQ
+693 
-700 FGNRTDRTRQAAMMF
+700 
-715 STVDAD
+715 
-721 APSIK
+721 
-726 LFTGIDSYSLAGKDI
+726 
-741 ISYGYDPV
+741 
-749 KGNAYFNCYGDTYIG
+749 
-764 DPDGSTFI
+764 STF
-772 RYDRATKQLD
+772 
-782 IKAKLSVQ
+782 
-790 STFGDQTF
+790 F
-798 EQWLTDHGYTDD
+798 EF
-810 TVANEALDAANDALI
+810 
-825 IANATKSE
+825 
-833 IDKYKY
+833 
-839 LANALRQDTQI
+839 R
-850 SGGLMMT
+850 
-857 TLISLGYTDEGNMRH
+857 
-872 TLAGMNGSWVP
+872 
-883 ELGGRTIASWYG
+883 
-895 GEMIDLFDIYDNR
+895 DLFDSLFEKVTKNGV
-908 ITPAPPNAAT
+908 T
-918 SLTRMDGSAYFANG
+918 S
-932 NIGFRADGS
+932 I
-941 GWLGN
+941 
-946 DTNGIKFGRDGSITL
+946 
-961 GSGIKI
+961 
-967 NLNGGDEG
+967 
-975 LKETV
+975 
-980 ESLLNFNLGL
+980 
-990 SNLLKPC
+990 
-997 NAKDEEISWEE
+997 
-1008 AAIEGRAKSLK
+1008 RAKH
-1019 AKLGLWTDEFLSARG
+1019 GLWTDEFLSARG

-1045 DIAMLEDYLTGN
+1045 DIAMLEDYLTDN
-1057 KYATQPWVTSALGN
+1057 KYATQPWVTLALGN

-1240 YYPSRPTTANVNFGN
+1240 YYTSRPTTANVNFGN

-1384 NNPHGSYIYNS
+1384 NNVHGSYIYNS

-1412 GNTLWHAGNDGAR
+1412 GNTLWHAGNDGSR

-1473 VANKPA
+1473 VANTPA

-1500 WQYLG
+1500 WQHLG

-1570 KRVEADSGAFIRL
+1570 KRVEAGSGAFIRL
-1583 YNNNQTTNYFRIGM
+1583 YNNNQTTNHFRIGM
-1597 YGAGYFGIAY
+1597 YGAGYFGISY
-1607 NGADAIAIL
+1607 NSGADAIAVTTSGNVGIGTISPSRKL
-1616 SNRCVGINTTAP
+1616 HVNGDIQTVSIYASNWFRSTGATGWYSETYGGGWYMNDTTWIRNFGNKGLYMGTAIIRTDNYFDREGYSGASWFNGYGAYNTAIVNNSGQTPLMVAYRSGQTPAVTGANRLFSLELLNTGTELRFSFGGFGNGGGCPVLMTSYGELRVGRSIQSTAWFSDSGQIRAHAVGTNYYLGMGAATDGYGVIQSSKVGTGAIPLLLNPKGGNVGINTSAP
-1628 GYTLDVNGSLHVRT
+1628 GYTLDVNGSLHVCT

-1654 DIWTNSQFFLN
+1654 DIWTNGQFFLN
-1665 APGYDQQPYMSGAFG
+1665 ASGYDQQPYMSGAFG

>member
-1 MNNPLKIYSGA
+1 MALTKVKIKLKSKGNPAPSAYSAASSPDMGKCIEA
-12 NALLYTTPINKG
+12 ARLTALL
-24 CRRRVQLMTEDSITV
+24 
-39 KFSDENKM
+39 
-47 RFPVGTRIGDFYI
+47 
-60 TKEQSERYNANTGGY
+60 A
-75 DYELKFDAYYW
+75 
-86 LWANKLL
+86 
-93 FYVMPGV
+93 
-100 TNAPKETS
+100 
-108 FKLTAPIDV
+108 
-117 HAAVILRALNALGF
+117 
-131 TYDGSPF
+131 
-138 RVDTDE
+138 
-144 GFSTEAK
+144 
-151 YISYSNMSILGGIQ
+151 
-165 AIADAYECEWWVV
+165 
-178 GNSIHFGKC
+178 
-187 NDIREYDFIVGDNV
+187 
-201 ASITSDSKETSPNRL
+201 
-216 VVFGSTRNLPPDYR
+216 
-230 TTKSSDIVDAVVVK
+230 
-244 RLMLPEGTPYL
+244 
-255 QTSFDIP
+255 
-262 EDEIVEEEVVLDSI
+262 
-276 YPRTALSVT
+276 
-285 DVETYESTTD
+285 
-295 GMTQTFYRVKYG
+295 
-307 TSFLFSKDYILPEE
+307 
-321 ELHVVF
+321 
-327 ESGSLNGM
+327 
-335 DFAVRFNPLGVGEK
+335 
-349 EDDGTFNPK
+349 
-358 AQMLEI
+358 
-364 IANEDYGRALPDKVL
+364 
-379 YPAIG
+379 
-384 DKFSLYGWDST
+384 
-395 KMADLGLLRAAEQEL
+395 
-410 LEEGNKLI
+410 
-418 EEYRKDK
+418 
-425 HTYTCPMMW
+425 
-434 DWCRNQVNRNNSP
+434 
-447 KLGSTV
+447 
-453 NLHFTSGDSGRKSRI
+453 
-468 IGYEHDLDIE
+468 
-478 YSNVTYIC
+478 
-486 GEKVSVSRLKT
+486 EKVD
-497 LESKVEGLTHTG
+497 
-509 EKVKVQNSLDF
+509 N
-520 LSKRYSDRSPYQIA
+520 
-534 SDKAIEVGDFLTGV
+534 
-548 SGAKIG
+548 
-554 KDAETGQTFGEMDRL
+554 
-569 FVRIKAY
+569 
-576 FETLTIINADSLA
+576 
-589 GEQRITPGG
+589 
-598 SVKCTSVRELDD
+598 
-610 VYRCYFLSEQDGEKT
+610 
-625 ETKIIAGD
+625 
-633 QAIAQMFNAKTET
+633 
-646 SNKVSNH
+646 
-653 RYWRLV
+653 
-659 TAVSNDAYT
+659 
-668 DDSGNRYGYIDLS
+668 
-681 KADCEKGSDIPQ
+681 
-693 AGDTIAQ
+693 
-700 FGNRTDRTRQAAMMF
+700 
-715 STVDAD
+715 
-721 APSIK
+721 
-726 LFTGIDSYSLAGKDI
+726 
-741 ISYGYDPV
+741 
-749 KGNAYFNCYGDTYIG
+749 
-764 DPDGSTFI
+764 STF
-772 RYDRATKQLD
+772 
-782 IKAKLSVQ
+782 
-790 STFGDQTF
+790 F
-798 EQWLTDHGYTDD
+798 EF
-810 TVANEALDAANDALI
+810 
-825 IANATKSE
+825 
-833 IDKYKY
+833 
-839 LANALRQDTQI
+839 R
-850 SGGLMMT
+850 
-857 TLISLGYTDEGNMRH
+857 
-872 TLAGMNGSWVP
+872 
-883 ELGGRTIASWYG
+883 
-895 GEMIDLFDIYDNR
+895 DLFDSLFEKVTKNGV
-908 ITPAPPNAAT
+908 T
-918 SLTRMDGSAYFANG
+918 S
-932 NIGFRADGS
+932 I
-941 GWLGN
+941 
-946 DTNGIKFGRDGSITL
+946 
-961 GSGIKI
+961 
-967 NLNGGDEG
+967 
-975 LKETV
+975 
-980 ESLLNFNLGL
+980 
-990 SNLLKPC
+990 
-997 NAKDEEISWEE
+997 
-1008 AAIEGRAKSLK
+1008 RAKH
-1019 AKLGLWTDEFLSARG
+1019 GLWTDEFLSARG

-1045 DIAMLEDYLTGN
+1045 DIAMLEDYLTDN
-1057 KYATQPWVTSALGN
+1057 KYATQPWVTLALGN

-1240 YYPSRPTTANVNFGN
+1240 YYTSRPTTANVNFGN

-1384 NNPHGSYIYNS
+1384 NNVHGSYIYNS

-1412 GNTLWHAGNDGAR
+1412 GNTLWHAGNDGSR

-1505 TDLYIRTKYSGN
+1505 TDLYIRTKYTGN

-1570 KRVEADSGAFIRL
+1570 KRVEAGSGAFIRL
-1583 YNNNQTTNYFRIGM
+1583 YNNNQTTNHFRIGM
-1597 YGAGYFGIAY
+1597 YGAGYFGINY
-1607 NGADAIAIL
+1607 NSGADAIAVTTSGNVGIGTISPSRKL
-1616 SNRCVGINTTAP
+1616 HVNGDIQTVSIYASNWFRSTGATGWYSETYGGGWYMNDTTWIRNFGNKGLYMGTAIIRTDNYFDREGYSGASWFNGYGAYNTAIVNNSGQTPLMVAYRSGQTPAVTGANRLFSLELLNTGTELRFSFGGFGNGGGCPVLMTSYGELRVGRSIQSTAWFSDSGQIRAHAVGTNYYLGMGAATDGYGVIQSSKVGTGAIPLLLNPKGGNVGINTSAP
-1628 GYTLDVNGSLHVRT
+1628 GYTLDVNGSLHVCT

-1654 DIWTNSQFFLN
+1654 DIWTNGQFFLN
-1665 APGYDQQPYMSGAFG
+1665 ASGYDQQPYMSGAFG

>member
-1 MNNPLKIYSGA
+1 MALTKVKIKLKSKGNPAPSAYSAASSPDMGKCIEA
-12 NALLYTTPINKG
+12 ARLTALL
-24 CRRRVQLMTEDSITV
+24 
-39 KFSDENKM
+39 
-47 RFPVGTRIGDFYI
+47 
-60 TKEQSERYNANTGGY
+60 A
-75 DYELKFDAYYW
+75 
-86 LWANKLL
+86 
-93 FYVMPGV
+93 
-100 TNAPKETS
+100 
-108 FKLTAPIDV
+108 
-117 HAAVILRALNALGF
+117 
-131 TYDGSPF
+131 
-138 RVDTDE
+138 
-144 GFSTEAK
+144 
-151 YISYSNMSILGGIQ
+151 
-165 AIADAYECEWWVV
+165 
-178 GNSIHFGKC
+178 
-187 NDIREYDFIVGDNV
+187 
-201 ASITSDSKETSPNRL
+201 
-216 VVFGSTRNLPPDYR
+216 
-230 TTKSSDIVDAVVVK
+230 
-244 RLMLPEGTPYL
+244 
-255 QTSFDIP
+255 
-262 EDEIVEEEVVLDSI
+262 
-276 YPRTALSVT
+276 
-285 DVETYESTTD
+285 
-295 GMTQTFYRVKYG
+295 
-307 TSFLFSKDYILPEE
+307 
-321 ELHVVF
+321 
-327 ESGSLNGM
+327 
-335 DFAVRFNPLGVGEK
+335 
-349 EDDGTFNPK
+349 
-358 AQMLEI
+358 
-364 IANEDYGRALPDKVL
+364 
-379 YPAIG
+379 
-384 DKFSLYGWDST
+384 
-395 KMADLGLLRAAEQEL
+395 
-410 LEEGNKLI
+410 
-418 EEYRKDK
+418 
-425 HTYTCPMMW
+425 
-434 DWCRNQVNRNNSP
+434 
-447 KLGSTV
+447 
-453 NLHFTSGDSGRKSRI
+453 
-468 IGYEHDLDIE
+468 
-478 YSNVTYIC
+478 
-486 GEKVSVSRLKT
+486 EKVD
-497 LESKVEGLTHTG
+497 
-509 EKVKVQNSLDF
+509 N
-520 LSKRYSDRSPYQIA
+520 
-534 SDKAIEVGDFLTGV
+534 
-548 SGAKIG
+548 
-554 KDAETGQTFGEMDRL
+554 
-569 FVRIKAY
+569 
-576 FETLTIINADSLA
+576 
-589 GEQRITPGG
+589 
-598 SVKCTSVRELDD
+598 
-610 VYRCYFLSEQDGEKT
+610 
-625 ETKIIAGD
+625 
-633 QAIAQMFNAKTET
+633 
-646 SNKVSNH
+646 
-653 RYWRLV
+653 
-659 TAVSNDAYT
+659 
-668 DDSGNRYGYIDLS
+668 
-681 KADCEKGSDIPQ
+681 
-693 AGDTIAQ
+693 
-700 FGNRTDRTRQAAMMF
+700 
-715 STVDAD
+715 
-721 APSIK
+721 
-726 LFTGIDSYSLAGKDI
+726 
-741 ISYGYDPV
+741 
-749 KGNAYFNCYGDTYIG
+749 
-764 DPDGSTFI
+764 STF
-772 RYDRATKQLD
+772 
-782 IKAKLSVQ
+782 
-790 STFGDQTF
+790 F
-798 EQWLTDHGYTDD
+798 EF
-810 TVANEALDAANDALI
+810 
-825 IANATKSE
+825 
-833 IDKYKY
+833 
-839 LANALRQDTQI
+839 R
-850 SGGLMMT
+850 
-857 TLISLGYTDEGNMRH
+857 
-872 TLAGMNGSWVP
+872 
-883 ELGGRTIASWYG
+883 
-895 GEMIDLFDIYDNR
+895 DLFDSLFEKVTKNGV
-908 ITPAPPNAAT
+908 T
-918 SLTRMDGSAYFANG
+918 S
-932 NIGFRADGS
+932 I
-941 GWLGN
+941 
-946 DTNGIKFGRDGSITL
+946 
-961 GSGIKI
+961 
-967 NLNGGDEG
+967 
-975 LKETV
+975 
-980 ESLLNFNLGL
+980 
-990 SNLLKPC
+990 
-997 NAKDEEISWEE
+997 
-1008 AAIEGRAKSLK
+1008 RAKH
-1019 AKLGLWTDEFLSARG
+1019 GLWTDEFLSARG

-1045 DIAMLEDYLTGN
+1045 DIAMLEDYLTDN
-1057 KYATQPWVTSALGN
+1057 KYATQPWVTLALGN

-1145 YPNRDYMNFNEFG
+1145 YPNREYMNFNEFG

-1240 YYPSRPTTANVNFGN
+1240 YYTSRPTTANVNFGN

-1287 LSWAGQIAVPNNGD
+1287 LSWAGQIAVPADGD

-1384 NNPHGSYIYNS
+1384 NNVHGSYIYNS

-1412 GNTLWHAGNDGAR
+1412 GNTLWHAGNDGSR

-1500 WQYLG
+1500 WQHLG

-1570 KRVEADSGAFIRL
+1570 KRVEAGSGAFIRL
-1583 YNNNQTTNYFRIGM
+1583 YNNNQTTNHFRIGM
-1597 YGAGYFGIAY
+1597 YGAGYFGISY
-1607 NGADAIAIL
+1607 NSGADAIAVTTSGNVGIGTISPSRKL
-1616 SNRCVGINTTAP
+1616 HVNGDIQTVSIYASNWFRSTGATGWYSETYGGGWYMNDTTWIRNFGNKGLYMGTAIIRTDNYFDREGYSGASWFNGYGAYNTAIVNNSGQTPLMVAYRSGQTPAVTGANRLFSLELLNTGTELRFSFGGFGNGGGCPVLMTSYGELRVGRSIQSTAWFSDSGQIRAHAVGTNYYLGMGAATDGYGVIQSSKVGTGAIPLLLNPKGGNVGINTSAP
-1628 GYTLDVNGSLHVRT
+1628 GYTLDVNGSLHVCT

-1654 DIWTNSQFFLN
+1654 DIWTNGQFFLN
-1665 APGYDQQPYMSGAFG
+1665 ASGYDQQPYMSGAFG

-1715 GIYTEGYVTARGQNT
+1715 GIYTEGYVSARGQNT

>member
-1 MNNPLKIYSGA
+1 MALTKVKIKLKSKGNPAPSAYSAASSPDMGKCIEA
-12 NALLYTTPINKG
+12 ARLTALL
-24 CRRRVQLMTEDSITV
+24 
-39 KFSDENKM
+39 
-47 RFPVGTRIGDFYI
+47 
-60 TKEQSERYNANTGGY
+60 A
-75 DYELKFDAYYW
+75 
-86 LWANKLL
+86 
-93 FYVMPGV
+93 
-100 TNAPKETS
+100 
-108 FKLTAPIDV
+108 
-117 HAAVILRALNALGF
+117 
-131 TYDGSPF
+131 
-138 RVDTDE
+138 
-144 GFSTEAK
+144 
-151 YISYSNMSILGGIQ
+151 
-165 AIADAYECEWWVV
+165 
-178 GNSIHFGKC
+178 
-187 NDIREYDFIVGDNV
+187 
-201 ASITSDSKETSPNRL
+201 
-216 VVFGSTRNLPPDYR
+216 
-230 TTKSSDIVDAVVVK
+230 
-244 RLMLPEGTPYL
+244 
-255 QTSFDIP
+255 
-262 EDEIVEEEVVLDSI
+262 
-276 YPRTALSVT
+276 
-285 DVETYESTTD
+285 
-295 GMTQTFYRVKYG
+295 
-307 TSFLFSKDYILPEE
+307 
-321 ELHVVF
+321 
-327 ESGSLNGM
+327 
-335 DFAVRFNPLGVGEK
+335 
-349 EDDGTFNPK
+349 
-358 AQMLEI
+358 
-364 IANEDYGRALPDKVL
+364 
-379 YPAIG
+379 
-384 DKFSLYGWDST
+384 
-395 KMADLGLLRAAEQEL
+395 
-410 LEEGNKLI
+410 
-418 EEYRKDK
+418 
-425 HTYTCPMMW
+425 
-434 DWCRNQVNRNNSP
+434 
-447 KLGSTV
+447 
-453 NLHFTSGDSGRKSRI
+453 
-468 IGYEHDLDIE
+468 
-478 YSNVTYIC
+478 
-486 GEKVSVSRLKT
+486 EKVD
-497 LESKVEGLTHTG
+497 
-509 EKVKVQNSLDF
+509 N
-520 LSKRYSDRSPYQIA
+520 
-534 SDKAIEVGDFLTGV
+534 
-548 SGAKIG
+548 
-554 KDAETGQTFGEMDRL
+554 
-569 FVRIKAY
+569 
-576 FETLTIINADSLA
+576 
-589 GEQRITPGG
+589 
-598 SVKCTSVRELDD
+598 
-610 VYRCYFLSEQDGEKT
+610 
-625 ETKIIAGD
+625 
-633 QAIAQMFNAKTET
+633 
-646 SNKVSNH
+646 
-653 RYWRLV
+653 
-659 TAVSNDAYT
+659 
-668 DDSGNRYGYIDLS
+668 
-681 KADCEKGSDIPQ
+681 
-693 AGDTIAQ
+693 
-700 FGNRTDRTRQAAMMF
+700 
-715 STVDAD
+715 
-721 APSIK
+721 
-726 LFTGIDSYSLAGKDI
+726 
-741 ISYGYDPV
+741 
-749 KGNAYFNCYGDTYIG
+749 
-764 DPDGSTFI
+764 STF
-772 RYDRATKQLD
+772 
-782 IKAKLSVQ
+782 
-790 STFGDQTF
+790 F
-798 EQWLTDHGYTDD
+798 EF
-810 TVANEALDAANDALI
+810 
-825 IANATKSE
+825 
-833 IDKYKY
+833 
-839 LANALRQDTQI
+839 R
-850 SGGLMMT
+850 
-857 TLISLGYTDEGNMRH
+857 
-872 TLAGMNGSWVP
+872 
-883 ELGGRTIASWYG
+883 
-895 GEMIDLFDIYDNR
+895 DLFDSLFEKVTKNGV
-908 ITPAPPNAAT
+908 T
-918 SLTRMDGSAYFANG
+918 S
-932 NIGFRADGS
+932 I
-941 GWLGN
+941 
-946 DTNGIKFGRDGSITL
+946 
-961 GSGIKI
+961 
-967 NLNGGDEG
+967 
-975 LKETV
+975 
-980 ESLLNFNLGL
+980 
-990 SNLLKPC
+990 
-997 NAKDEEISWEE
+997 
-1008 AAIEGRAKSLK
+1008 RAKH
-1019 AKLGLWTDEFLSARG
+1019 GLWTDEFLSARG

-1045 DIAMLEDYLTGN
+1045 DIAMLEDYLTDN

-1240 YYPSRPTTANVNFGN
+1240 YYTSRPTTANVNFGN

-1384 NNPHGSYIYNS
+1384 NNVHGSYIYNS

-1412 GNTLWHAGNDGAR
+1412 GNTLWHAGNDGSR

-1500 WQYLG
+1500 WQHLG

-1570 KRVEADSGAFIRL
+1570 KRVEAGSGAFIRL
-1583 YNNNQTTNYFRIGM
+1583 YNNNQTTNHFRIGM
-1597 YGAGYFGIAY
+1597 YGAGYFGISY
-1607 NGADAIAIL
+1607 NSGADAIAVTTSGNVGIGTISPSRKL
-1616 SNRCVGINTTAP
+1616 HVNGDIQTVSIYASNWFRSTGATGWYSETYGGGWYMNDTTWIRNFGNKGLYMGTAIIRTDNYFDREGYSGASWFNGYGAYNTAIVNNSGQTPLMVAYRSGQTPAVTGANRLFSLELLNTGTELRFSFGGFGNGGGCPVLMTSYGELRVGRSIQSTAWFSDSGQIRAHAVGTNYYLGMGAATDGYGVIQSSKVGTGAIPLLLNPKGGNVGINTSAP
-1628 GYTLDVNGSLHVRT
+1628 GYTLDVNGSLHVCT

-1654 DIWTNSQFFLN
+1654 DIWTNGQFFLN
-1665 APGYDQQPYMSGAFG
+1665 ASGYDQQPYMSGAFG

>member
-1 MNNPLKIYSGA
+1 MALTKVKIKLKSKGNPATSAYSAASSPDMGEHIEA
-12 NALLYTTPINKG
+12 A
-24 CRRRVQLMTEDSITV
+24 R
-39 KFSDENKM
+39 
-47 RFPVGTRIGDFYI
+47 
-60 TKEQSERYNANTGGY
+60 
-75 DYELKFDAYYW
+75 
-86 LWANKLL
+86 
-93 FYVMPGV
+93 
-100 TNAPKETS
+100 
-108 FKLTAPIDV
+108 LTA
-117 HAAVILRALNALGF
+117 L
-131 TYDGSPF
+131 
-138 RVDTDE
+138 
-144 GFSTEAK
+144 
-151 YISYSNMSILGGIQ
+151 
-165 AIADAYECEWWVV
+165 
-178 GNSIHFGKC
+178 
-187 NDIREYDFIVGDNV
+187 
-201 ASITSDSKETSPNRL
+201 
-216 VVFGSTRNLPPDYR
+216 
-230 TTKSSDIVDAVVVK
+230 
-244 RLMLPEGTPYL
+244 
-255 QTSFDIP
+255 
-262 EDEIVEEEVVLDSI
+262 
-276 YPRTALSVT
+276 
-285 DVETYESTTD
+285 
-295 GMTQTFYRVKYG
+295 
-307 TSFLFSKDYILPEE
+307 
-321 ELHVVF
+321 
-327 ESGSLNGM
+327 
-335 DFAVRFNPLGVGEK
+335 
-349 EDDGTFNPK
+349 
-358 AQMLEI
+358 
-364 IANEDYGRALPDKVL
+364 
-379 YPAIG
+379 
-384 DKFSLYGWDST
+384 
-395 KMADLGLLRAAEQEL
+395 
-410 LEEGNKLI
+410 
-418 EEYRKDK
+418 
-425 HTYTCPMMW
+425 
-434 DWCRNQVNRNNSP
+434 
-447 KLGSTV
+447 
-453 NLHFTSGDSGRKSRI
+453 
-468 IGYEHDLDIE
+468 
-478 YSNVTYIC
+478 
-486 GEKVSVSRLKT
+486 
-497 LESKVEGLTHTG
+497 
-509 EKVKVQNSLDF
+509 
-520 LSKRYSDRSPYQIA
+520 
-534 SDKAIEVGDFLTGV
+534 
-548 SGAKIG
+548 
-554 KDAETGQTFGEMDRL
+554 
-569 FVRIKAY
+569 
-576 FETLTIINADSLA
+576 
-589 GEQRITPGG
+589 
-598 SVKCTSVRELDD
+598 
-610 VYRCYFLSEQDGEKT
+610 
-625 ETKIIAGD
+625 
-633 QAIAQMFNAKTET
+633 
-646 SNKVSNH
+646 
-653 RYWRLV
+653 
-659 TAVSNDAYT
+659 
-668 DDSGNRYGYIDLS
+668 
-681 KADCEKGSDIPQ
+681 
-693 AGDTIAQ
+693 
-700 FGNRTDRTRQAAMMF
+700 
-715 STVDAD
+715 
-721 APSIK
+721 
-726 LFTGIDSYSLAGKDI
+726 LAGKVD
-741 ISYGYDPV
+741 
-749 KGNAYFNCYGDTYIG
+749 N
-764 DPDGSTFI
+764 STF
-772 RYDRATKQLD
+772 
-782 IKAKLSVQ
+782 
-790 STFGDQTF
+790 
-798 EQWLTDHGYTDD
+798 
-810 TVANEALDAANDALI
+810 
-825 IANATKSE
+825 SE
-833 IDKYKY
+833 F
-839 LANALRQDTQI
+839 R
-850 SGGLMMT
+850 
-857 TLISLGYTDEGNMRH
+857 
-872 TLAGMNGSWVP
+872 
-883 ELGGRTIASWYG
+883 
-895 GEMIDLFDIYDNR
+895 DLFDSLFEKVTKNGV
-908 ITPAPPNAAT
+908 T
-918 SLTRMDGSAYFANG
+918 S
-932 NIGFRADGS
+932 I
-941 GWLGN
+941 
-946 DTNGIKFGRDGSITL
+946 
-961 GSGIKI
+961 
-967 NLNGGDEG
+967 
-975 LKETV
+975 
-980 ESLLNFNLGL
+980 
-990 SNLLKPC
+990 
-997 NAKDEEISWEE
+997 
-1008 AAIEGRAKSLK
+1008 RAKH
-1019 AKLGLWTDEFLSARG
+1019 GLWTDKFLSARG

-1479 GNSDARGTIGFGG
+1479 ENSDARGTIGFGG

-1616 SNRCVGINTTAP
+1616 SNRCVGINTSAP

-1654 DIWTNSQFFLN
+1654 DIWTNGQVFLN
-1665 APGYDQQPYMSGAFG
+1665 ASGYDQQPYMSGAFG

-1695 VMTIM
+1695 VMSIM

-1773 YWQALMPQLTPRT
+1773 YWQALMPQLTPRKP
-1786 SSGMLDLQ
+1786 SGMLDLQ

-1805 VSRRVLD
+1805 VSRKVLD

>member
-1 MNNPLKIYSGA
+1 MALTKVKIKLKSKGNPAPSAYSAASSPDMGKCIEA
-12 NALLYTTPINKG
+12 ARLTALL
-24 CRRRVQLMTEDSITV
+24 
-39 KFSDENKM
+39 
-47 RFPVGTRIGDFYI
+47 
-60 TKEQSERYNANTGGY
+60 A
-75 DYELKFDAYYW
+75 
-86 LWANKLL
+86 
-93 FYVMPGV
+93 
-100 TNAPKETS
+100 
-108 FKLTAPIDV
+108 
-117 HAAVILRALNALGF
+117 
-131 TYDGSPF
+131 
-138 RVDTDE
+138 
-144 GFSTEAK
+144 
-151 YISYSNMSILGGIQ
+151 
-165 AIADAYECEWWVV
+165 
-178 GNSIHFGKC
+178 
-187 NDIREYDFIVGDNV
+187 
-201 ASITSDSKETSPNRL
+201 
-216 VVFGSTRNLPPDYR
+216 
-230 TTKSSDIVDAVVVK
+230 
-244 RLMLPEGTPYL
+244 
-255 QTSFDIP
+255 
-262 EDEIVEEEVVLDSI
+262 
-276 YPRTALSVT
+276 
-285 DVETYESTTD
+285 
-295 GMTQTFYRVKYG
+295 
-307 TSFLFSKDYILPEE
+307 
-321 ELHVVF
+321 
-327 ESGSLNGM
+327 
-335 DFAVRFNPLGVGEK
+335 
-349 EDDGTFNPK
+349 
-358 AQMLEI
+358 
-364 IANEDYGRALPDKVL
+364 
-379 YPAIG
+379 
-384 DKFSLYGWDST
+384 
-395 KMADLGLLRAAEQEL
+395 
-410 LEEGNKLI
+410 
-418 EEYRKDK
+418 
-425 HTYTCPMMW
+425 
-434 DWCRNQVNRNNSP
+434 
-447 KLGSTV
+447 
-453 NLHFTSGDSGRKSRI
+453 
-468 IGYEHDLDIE
+468 
-478 YSNVTYIC
+478 
-486 GEKVSVSRLKT
+486 EKVD
-497 LESKVEGLTHTG
+497 
-509 EKVKVQNSLDF
+509 N
-520 LSKRYSDRSPYQIA
+520 
-534 SDKAIEVGDFLTGV
+534 
-548 SGAKIG
+548 
-554 KDAETGQTFGEMDRL
+554 
-569 FVRIKAY
+569 
-576 FETLTIINADSLA
+576 
-589 GEQRITPGG
+589 
-598 SVKCTSVRELDD
+598 
-610 VYRCYFLSEQDGEKT
+610 
-625 ETKIIAGD
+625 
-633 QAIAQMFNAKTET
+633 
-646 SNKVSNH
+646 
-653 RYWRLV
+653 
-659 TAVSNDAYT
+659 
-668 DDSGNRYGYIDLS
+668 
-681 KADCEKGSDIPQ
+681 
-693 AGDTIAQ
+693 
-700 FGNRTDRTRQAAMMF
+700 
-715 STVDAD
+715 
-721 APSIK
+721 
-726 LFTGIDSYSLAGKDI
+726 
-741 ISYGYDPV
+741 
-749 KGNAYFNCYGDTYIG
+749 
-764 DPDGSTFI
+764 STF
-772 RYDRATKQLD
+772 
-782 IKAKLSVQ
+782 
-790 STFGDQTF
+790 F
-798 EQWLTDHGYTDD
+798 EF
-810 TVANEALDAANDALI
+810 
-825 IANATKSE
+825 
-833 IDKYKY
+833 
-839 LANALRQDTQI
+839 R
-850 SGGLMMT
+850 
-857 TLISLGYTDEGNMRH
+857 
-872 TLAGMNGSWVP
+872 
-883 ELGGRTIASWYG
+883 
-895 GEMIDLFDIYDNR
+895 DLFDSLFEKVTKNGV
-908 ITPAPPNAAT
+908 T
-918 SLTRMDGSAYFANG
+918 S
-932 NIGFRADGS
+932 I
-941 GWLGN
+941 
-946 DTNGIKFGRDGSITL
+946 
-961 GSGIKI
+961 
-967 NLNGGDEG
+967 
-975 LKETV
+975 
-980 ESLLNFNLGL
+980 
-990 SNLLKPC
+990 
-997 NAKDEEISWEE
+997 
-1008 AAIEGRAKSLK
+1008 RAKH
-1019 AKLGLWTDEFLSARG
+1019 GLWTDEFLSARS

-1045 DIAMLEDYLTGN
+1045 DIAMLEDYLTTH

-1089 ANYVTL
+1089 SDYVTL

-1145 YPNRDYMNFNEFG
+1145 YPNRHYMNFNEYG

-1465 FGYGDSAS
+1465 FGHGDSAS

-1505 TDLYIRTKYSGN
+1505 TDLYIRTKYGGT
-1517 WQGWKR
+1517 WKGWKR

-1654 DIWTNSQFFLN
+1654 DIWTNGQFFLN
-1665 APGYDQQPYMSGAFG
+1665 ASGYDQQPYMSGAFG

-1695 VMTIM
+1695 VMSIM

-1773 YWQALMPQLTPRT
+1773 YWQALMPQLTPRKP
-1786 SSGMLDLQ
+1786 SGMLDLQ

-1805 VSRRVLD
+1805 VSRKVLD

>member
-1 MNNPLKIYSGA
+1 MALTKVKIKLKSKGNPAPSAYSAASSPDMGKCIEA
-12 NALLYTTPINKG
+12 ARLTALL
-24 CRRRVQLMTEDSITV
+24 
-39 KFSDENKM
+39 
-47 RFPVGTRIGDFYI
+47 
-60 TKEQSERYNANTGGY
+60 A
-75 DYELKFDAYYW
+75 
-86 LWANKLL
+86 
-93 FYVMPGV
+93 
-100 TNAPKETS
+100 
-108 FKLTAPIDV
+108 
-117 HAAVILRALNALGF
+117 
-131 TYDGSPF
+131 
-138 RVDTDE
+138 
-144 GFSTEAK
+144 
-151 YISYSNMSILGGIQ
+151 
-165 AIADAYECEWWVV
+165 
-178 GNSIHFGKC
+178 
-187 NDIREYDFIVGDNV
+187 
-201 ASITSDSKETSPNRL
+201 
-216 VVFGSTRNLPPDYR
+216 
-230 TTKSSDIVDAVVVK
+230 
-244 RLMLPEGTPYL
+244 
-255 QTSFDIP
+255 
-262 EDEIVEEEVVLDSI
+262 
-276 YPRTALSVT
+276 
-285 DVETYESTTD
+285 
-295 GMTQTFYRVKYG
+295 
-307 TSFLFSKDYILPEE
+307 
-321 ELHVVF
+321 
-327 ESGSLNGM
+327 
-335 DFAVRFNPLGVGEK
+335 
-349 EDDGTFNPK
+349 
-358 AQMLEI
+358 
-364 IANEDYGRALPDKVL
+364 
-379 YPAIG
+379 
-384 DKFSLYGWDST
+384 
-395 KMADLGLLRAAEQEL
+395 
-410 LEEGNKLI
+410 
-418 EEYRKDK
+418 
-425 HTYTCPMMW
+425 
-434 DWCRNQVNRNNSP
+434 
-447 KLGSTV
+447 
-453 NLHFTSGDSGRKSRI
+453 
-468 IGYEHDLDIE
+468 
-478 YSNVTYIC
+478 
-486 GEKVSVSRLKT
+486 EKVD
-497 LESKVEGLTHTG
+497 
-509 EKVKVQNSLDF
+509 N
-520 LSKRYSDRSPYQIA
+520 
-534 SDKAIEVGDFLTGV
+534 
-548 SGAKIG
+548 
-554 KDAETGQTFGEMDRL
+554 
-569 FVRIKAY
+569 
-576 FETLTIINADSLA
+576 
-589 GEQRITPGG
+589 
-598 SVKCTSVRELDD
+598 
-610 VYRCYFLSEQDGEKT
+610 
-625 ETKIIAGD
+625 
-633 QAIAQMFNAKTET
+633 
-646 SNKVSNH
+646 
-653 RYWRLV
+653 
-659 TAVSNDAYT
+659 
-668 DDSGNRYGYIDLS
+668 
-681 KADCEKGSDIPQ
+681 
-693 AGDTIAQ
+693 
-700 FGNRTDRTRQAAMMF
+700 
-715 STVDAD
+715 
-721 APSIK
+721 
-726 LFTGIDSYSLAGKDI
+726 
-741 ISYGYDPV
+741 
-749 KGNAYFNCYGDTYIG
+749 
-764 DPDGSTFI
+764 STF
-772 RYDRATKQLD
+772 
-782 IKAKLSVQ
+782 
-790 STFGDQTF
+790 F
-798 EQWLTDHGYTDD
+798 EF
-810 TVANEALDAANDALI
+810 
-825 IANATKSE
+825 
-833 IDKYKY
+833 
-839 LANALRQDTQI
+839 R
-850 SGGLMMT
+850 
-857 TLISLGYTDEGNMRH
+857 
-872 TLAGMNGSWVP
+872 
-883 ELGGRTIASWYG
+883 
-895 GEMIDLFDIYDNR
+895 DLFDSLFEKVTKNGV
-908 ITPAPPNAAT
+908 T
-918 SLTRMDGSAYFANG
+918 S
-932 NIGFRADGS
+932 I
-941 GWLGN
+941 
-946 DTNGIKFGRDGSITL
+946 
-961 GSGIKI
+961 
-967 NLNGGDEG
+967 
-975 LKETV
+975 
-980 ESLLNFNLGL
+980 
-990 SNLLKPC
+990 
-997 NAKDEEISWEE
+997 
-1008 AAIEGRAKSLK
+1008 RAKH
-1019 AKLGLWTDEFLSARG
+1019 GLWTDEFLSARG

-1045 DIAMLEDYLTGN
+1045 DIAMLEDYLTDN
-1057 KYATQPWVTSALGN
+1057 KYATQPWVTLALGN

-1240 YYPSRPTTANVNFGN
+1240 YYTSRPTTANVNFGN

-1301 MQWRHQRGNT
+1301 MQWRHQRGNA

-1384 NNPHGSYIYNS
+1384 NNVHGSYIYNS

-1412 GNTLWHAGNDGAR
+1412 GNTLWHAGNDGSR

-1500 WQYLG
+1500 WQHLG

-1570 KRVEADSGAFIRL
+1570 KRVEAGSGAFIRL
-1583 YNNNQTTNYFRIGM
+1583 YNNNQTTNHFRIGM
-1597 YGAGYFGIAY
+1597 YGAGYFGISY
-1607 NGADAIAIL
+1607 NSGADAIAVTTSGNVGIGTISPSRKL
-1616 SNRCVGINTTAP
+1616 HVNGDIQTVSIYASNWFRSTGATGWYSETYGGGWYMNDTTWIRNFGNKGLYMGTAIIRTDNYFDREGYSGASWFNGYGAYNTAIVNNSGQTPLMVAYRSGQTPAVTGANRLFSLELLNTGTELRFSFGGFGNGGGCPVLMTSYGELRVGRSIQSTAWFSDSGQIRAHAVGTNYYLGMGAATDGYGVIQSSKVGTGAIPLLLNPKGGNVGINTSAP
-1628 GYTLDVNGSLHVRT
+1628 GYTLDVNGSLHVCT

-1654 DIWTNSQFFLN
+1654 DIWTNGQFFLN
-1665 APGYDQQPYMSGAFG
+1665 ASGYDQQPYMSGAFG

>member
-1 MNNPLKIYSGA
+1 MALTKVKIKLKSKGNPATSAYSAASSPDMGEHIEA
-12 NALLYTTPINKG
+12 A
-24 CRRRVQLMTEDSITV
+24 R
-39 KFSDENKM
+39 
-47 RFPVGTRIGDFYI
+47 
-60 TKEQSERYNANTGGY
+60 
-75 DYELKFDAYYW
+75 
-86 LWANKLL
+86 
-93 FYVMPGV
+93 
-100 TNAPKETS
+100 
-108 FKLTAPIDV
+108 LTA
-117 HAAVILRALNALGF
+117 L
-131 TYDGSPF
+131 
-138 RVDTDE
+138 
-144 GFSTEAK
+144 
-151 YISYSNMSILGGIQ
+151 
-165 AIADAYECEWWVV
+165 
-178 GNSIHFGKC
+178 
-187 NDIREYDFIVGDNV
+187 
-201 ASITSDSKETSPNRL
+201 
-216 VVFGSTRNLPPDYR
+216 
-230 TTKSSDIVDAVVVK
+230 
-244 RLMLPEGTPYL
+244 
-255 QTSFDIP
+255 
-262 EDEIVEEEVVLDSI
+262 
-276 YPRTALSVT
+276 
-285 DVETYESTTD
+285 
-295 GMTQTFYRVKYG
+295 
-307 TSFLFSKDYILPEE
+307 
-321 ELHVVF
+321 
-327 ESGSLNGM
+327 
-335 DFAVRFNPLGVGEK
+335 
-349 EDDGTFNPK
+349 
-358 AQMLEI
+358 
-364 IANEDYGRALPDKVL
+364 
-379 YPAIG
+379 
-384 DKFSLYGWDST
+384 
-395 KMADLGLLRAAEQEL
+395 
-410 LEEGNKLI
+410 
-418 EEYRKDK
+418 
-425 HTYTCPMMW
+425 
-434 DWCRNQVNRNNSP
+434 
-447 KLGSTV
+447 
-453 NLHFTSGDSGRKSRI
+453 
-468 IGYEHDLDIE
+468 
-478 YSNVTYIC
+478 
-486 GEKVSVSRLKT
+486 
-497 LESKVEGLTHTG
+497 
-509 EKVKVQNSLDF
+509 
-520 LSKRYSDRSPYQIA
+520 
-534 SDKAIEVGDFLTGV
+534 
-548 SGAKIG
+548 
-554 KDAETGQTFGEMDRL
+554 
-569 FVRIKAY
+569 
-576 FETLTIINADSLA
+576 
-589 GEQRITPGG
+589 
-598 SVKCTSVRELDD
+598 
-610 VYRCYFLSEQDGEKT
+610 
-625 ETKIIAGD
+625 
-633 QAIAQMFNAKTET
+633 
-646 SNKVSNH
+646 
-653 RYWRLV
+653 
-659 TAVSNDAYT
+659 
-668 DDSGNRYGYIDLS
+668 
-681 KADCEKGSDIPQ
+681 
-693 AGDTIAQ
+693 
-700 FGNRTDRTRQAAMMF
+700 
-715 STVDAD
+715 
-721 APSIK
+721 
-726 LFTGIDSYSLAGKDI
+726 LAGKVD
-741 ISYGYDPV
+741 
-749 KGNAYFNCYGDTYIG
+749 N
-764 DPDGSTFI
+764 STF
-772 RYDRATKQLD
+772 
-782 IKAKLSVQ
+782 
-790 STFGDQTF
+790 
-798 EQWLTDHGYTDD
+798 
-810 TVANEALDAANDALI
+810 
-825 IANATKSE
+825 SE
-833 IDKYKY
+833 F
-839 LANALRQDTQI
+839 R
-850 SGGLMMT
+850 
-857 TLISLGYTDEGNMRH
+857 
-872 TLAGMNGSWVP
+872 
-883 ELGGRTIASWYG
+883 
-895 GEMIDLFDIYDNR
+895 DLFDSLFEKVTENGV
-908 ITPAPPNAAT
+908 T
-918 SLTRMDGSAYFANG
+918 S
-932 NIGFRADGS
+932 I
-941 GWLGN
+941 
-946 DTNGIKFGRDGSITL
+946 
-961 GSGIKI
+961 
-967 NLNGGDEG
+967 
-975 LKETV
+975 
-980 ESLLNFNLGL
+980 
-990 SNLLKPC
+990 
-997 NAKDEEISWEE
+997 
-1008 AAIEGRAKSLK
+1008 RAKH
-1019 AKLGLWTDEFLSARG
+1019 GLWTDEFLSARS

-1045 DIAMLEDYLTGN
+1045 DIAMLEDYLTTH

-1089 ANYVTL
+1089 SDYVTL

-1145 YPNRDYMNFNEFG
+1145 YPHRDYMNFNEFG

-1163 YKTNLAYTA
+1163 YKTNRAYTA

-1379 TAVGW
+1379 NAVGW
-1384 NNPHGSYIYNS
+1384 NNVHGSYIYNS

-1412 GNTLWHAGNDGAR
+1412 GNTIWHAGNDGSR

-1570 KRVEADSGAFIRL
+1570 KRVEAGSGAFIRL

-1654 DIWTNSQFFLN
+1654 DIWTNGQVFLN
-1665 APGYDQQPYMSGAFG
+1665 ASGYDQQPYMSGAFG

-1695 VMTIM
+1695 VMSIM

-1773 YWQALMPQLTPRT
+1773 YWQALMPQLTPRKP
-1786 SSGMLDLQ
+1786 SGMLDLQ

-1805 VSRRVLD
+1805 VSRKVLD

>member
-1 MNNPLKIYSGA
+1 MALTKVKIKLKSKGNPAPSAYSAASSPDMGKCIEA
-12 NALLYTTPINKG
+12 ARLTALL
-24 CRRRVQLMTEDSITV
+24 
-39 KFSDENKM
+39 
-47 RFPVGTRIGDFYI
+47 
-60 TKEQSERYNANTGGY
+60 A
-75 DYELKFDAYYW
+75 
-86 LWANKLL
+86 
-93 FYVMPGV
+93 
-100 TNAPKETS
+100 
-108 FKLTAPIDV
+108 
-117 HAAVILRALNALGF
+117 
-131 TYDGSPF
+131 
-138 RVDTDE
+138 
-144 GFSTEAK
+144 
-151 YISYSNMSILGGIQ
+151 
-165 AIADAYECEWWVV
+165 
-178 GNSIHFGKC
+178 
-187 NDIREYDFIVGDNV
+187 
-201 ASITSDSKETSPNRL
+201 
-216 VVFGSTRNLPPDYR
+216 
-230 TTKSSDIVDAVVVK
+230 
-244 RLMLPEGTPYL
+244 
-255 QTSFDIP
+255 
-262 EDEIVEEEVVLDSI
+262 
-276 YPRTALSVT
+276 
-285 DVETYESTTD
+285 
-295 GMTQTFYRVKYG
+295 
-307 TSFLFSKDYILPEE
+307 
-321 ELHVVF
+321 
-327 ESGSLNGM
+327 
-335 DFAVRFNPLGVGEK
+335 
-349 EDDGTFNPK
+349 
-358 AQMLEI
+358 
-364 IANEDYGRALPDKVL
+364 
-379 YPAIG
+379 
-384 DKFSLYGWDST
+384 
-395 KMADLGLLRAAEQEL
+395 
-410 LEEGNKLI
+410 
-418 EEYRKDK
+418 
-425 HTYTCPMMW
+425 
-434 DWCRNQVNRNNSP
+434 
-447 KLGSTV
+447 
-453 NLHFTSGDSGRKSRI
+453 
-468 IGYEHDLDIE
+468 
-478 YSNVTYIC
+478 
-486 GEKVSVSRLKT
+486 EKVD
-497 LESKVEGLTHTG
+497 
-509 EKVKVQNSLDF
+509 N
-520 LSKRYSDRSPYQIA
+520 
-534 SDKAIEVGDFLTGV
+534 
-548 SGAKIG
+548 
-554 KDAETGQTFGEMDRL
+554 
-569 FVRIKAY
+569 
-576 FETLTIINADSLA
+576 
-589 GEQRITPGG
+589 
-598 SVKCTSVRELDD
+598 
-610 VYRCYFLSEQDGEKT
+610 
-625 ETKIIAGD
+625 
-633 QAIAQMFNAKTET
+633 
-646 SNKVSNH
+646 
-653 RYWRLV
+653 
-659 TAVSNDAYT
+659 
-668 DDSGNRYGYIDLS
+668 
-681 KADCEKGSDIPQ
+681 
-693 AGDTIAQ
+693 
-700 FGNRTDRTRQAAMMF
+700 
-715 STVDAD
+715 
-721 APSIK
+721 
-726 LFTGIDSYSLAGKDI
+726 
-741 ISYGYDPV
+741 
-749 KGNAYFNCYGDTYIG
+749 
-764 DPDGSTFI
+764 STF
-772 RYDRATKQLD
+772 
-782 IKAKLSVQ
+782 
-790 STFGDQTF
+790 F
-798 EQWLTDHGYTDD
+798 EF
-810 TVANEALDAANDALI
+810 
-825 IANATKSE
+825 
-833 IDKYKY
+833 
-839 LANALRQDTQI
+839 R
-850 SGGLMMT
+850 
-857 TLISLGYTDEGNMRH
+857 
-872 TLAGMNGSWVP
+872 
-883 ELGGRTIASWYG
+883 
-895 GEMIDLFDIYDNR
+895 DLFDSLFEKVTKNGV
-908 ITPAPPNAAT
+908 T
-918 SLTRMDGSAYFANG
+918 S
-932 NIGFRADGS
+932 I
-941 GWLGN
+941 
-946 DTNGIKFGRDGSITL
+946 
-961 GSGIKI
+961 
-967 NLNGGDEG
+967 
-975 LKETV
+975 
-980 ESLLNFNLGL
+980 
-990 SNLLKPC
+990 
-997 NAKDEEISWEE
+997 
-1008 AAIEGRAKSLK
+1008 RAKH
-1019 AKLGLWTDEFLSARG
+1019 GLWTDEFLSARG

-1045 DIAMLEDYLTGN
+1045 DIAMLEDYLTDN
-1057 KYATQPWVTSALGN
+1057 KYATQPWVTLALGN

-1240 YYPSRPTTANVNFGN
+1240 YYTSRPTTANVNFGN

-1384 NNPHGSYIYNS
+1384 NNVHGSYIYNS

-1412 GNTLWHAGNDGAR
+1412 GNTLWHAGNDGSR

-1500 WQYLG
+1500 WQHLG

-1570 KRVEADSGAFIRL
+1570 KRVEAGSGAFIRL
-1583 YNNNQTTNYFRIGM
+1583 YNNNQTTNHFRIGM
-1597 YGAGYFGIAY
+1597 YGAGYFGISY
-1607 NGADAIAIL
+1607 NSGADAIAVTT
-1616 SNRCVGINTTAP
+1616 SGNVGIGTISP
-1628 GYTLDVNGSLHVRT
+1628 SRKLHV
-1642 LVYFDSTARING
+1642 NG
-1654 DIWTNSQFFLN
+1654 DIWTTGQFFLN
-1665 APGYDQQPYMSGAFG
+1665 ASGYDQQPYMSGAFG

-1786 SSGMLDLQ
+1786 SSGMLNLQ

>member
-1 MNNPLKIYSGA
+1 MALTKVKIKLKSKGNPATSAYSAASSPDMGEHIEA
-12 NALLYTTPINKG
+12 A
-24 CRRRVQLMTEDSITV
+24 R
-39 KFSDENKM
+39 
-47 RFPVGTRIGDFYI
+47 
-60 TKEQSERYNANTGGY
+60 
-75 DYELKFDAYYW
+75 
-86 LWANKLL
+86 
-93 FYVMPGV
+93 
-100 TNAPKETS
+100 
-108 FKLTAPIDV
+108 LTA
-117 HAAVILRALNALGF
+117 L
-131 TYDGSPF
+131 
-138 RVDTDE
+138 
-144 GFSTEAK
+144 
-151 YISYSNMSILGGIQ
+151 
-165 AIADAYECEWWVV
+165 
-178 GNSIHFGKC
+178 
-187 NDIREYDFIVGDNV
+187 
-201 ASITSDSKETSPNRL
+201 
-216 VVFGSTRNLPPDYR
+216 
-230 TTKSSDIVDAVVVK
+230 
-244 RLMLPEGTPYL
+244 
-255 QTSFDIP
+255 
-262 EDEIVEEEVVLDSI
+262 
-276 YPRTALSVT
+276 
-285 DVETYESTTD
+285 
-295 GMTQTFYRVKYG
+295 
-307 TSFLFSKDYILPEE
+307 
-321 ELHVVF
+321 
-327 ESGSLNGM
+327 
-335 DFAVRFNPLGVGEK
+335 
-349 EDDGTFNPK
+349 
-358 AQMLEI
+358 
-364 IANEDYGRALPDKVL
+364 
-379 YPAIG
+379 
-384 DKFSLYGWDST
+384 
-395 KMADLGLLRAAEQEL
+395 
-410 LEEGNKLI
+410 
-418 EEYRKDK
+418 
-425 HTYTCPMMW
+425 
-434 DWCRNQVNRNNSP
+434 
-447 KLGSTV
+447 
-453 NLHFTSGDSGRKSRI
+453 
-468 IGYEHDLDIE
+468 
-478 YSNVTYIC
+478 
-486 GEKVSVSRLKT
+486 
-497 LESKVEGLTHTG
+497 
-509 EKVKVQNSLDF
+509 
-520 LSKRYSDRSPYQIA
+520 
-534 SDKAIEVGDFLTGV
+534 
-548 SGAKIG
+548 
-554 KDAETGQTFGEMDRL
+554 
-569 FVRIKAY
+569 
-576 FETLTIINADSLA
+576 
-589 GEQRITPGG
+589 
-598 SVKCTSVRELDD
+598 
-610 VYRCYFLSEQDGEKT
+610 
-625 ETKIIAGD
+625 
-633 QAIAQMFNAKTET
+633 
-646 SNKVSNH
+646 
-653 RYWRLV
+653 
-659 TAVSNDAYT
+659 
-668 DDSGNRYGYIDLS
+668 
-681 KADCEKGSDIPQ
+681 
-693 AGDTIAQ
+693 
-700 FGNRTDRTRQAAMMF
+700 
-715 STVDAD
+715 
-721 APSIK
+721 
-726 LFTGIDSYSLAGKDI
+726 LAGKVD
-741 ISYGYDPV
+741 
-749 KGNAYFNCYGDTYIG
+749 N
-764 DPDGSTFI
+764 STF
-772 RYDRATKQLD
+772 
-782 IKAKLSVQ
+782 
-790 STFGDQTF
+790 
-798 EQWLTDHGYTDD
+798 
-810 TVANEALDAANDALI
+810 
-825 IANATKSE
+825 SE
-833 IDKYKY
+833 F
-839 LANALRQDTQI
+839 R
-850 SGGLMMT
+850 
-857 TLISLGYTDEGNMRH
+857 
-872 TLAGMNGSWVP
+872 
-883 ELGGRTIASWYG
+883 
-895 GEMIDLFDIYDNR
+895 DLFDSLFEKVTKNGV
-908 ITPAPPNAAT
+908 T
-918 SLTRMDGSAYFANG
+918 S
-932 NIGFRADGS
+932 I
-941 GWLGN
+941 
-946 DTNGIKFGRDGSITL
+946 
-961 GSGIKI
+961 
-967 NLNGGDEG
+967 
-975 LKETV
+975 
-980 ESLLNFNLGL
+980 
-990 SNLLKPC
+990 
-997 NAKDEEISWEE
+997 
-1008 AAIEGRAKSLK
+1008 RAKH
-1019 AKLGLWTDEFLSARG
+1019 GLWTDEFLSARG

-1240 YYPSRPTTANVNFGN
+1240 YYPSHPTTANVNFGN

-1379 TAVGW
+1379 NAVGW
-1384 NNPHGSYIYNS
+1384 NNVHGSYIYNS

-1479 GNSDARGTIGFGG
+1479 GNDDARGTIGFGG

-1505 TDLYIRTKYSGN
+1505 TDLYIRTKYDGT
-1517 WQGWKR
+1517 WKGWKR

-1654 DIWTNSQFFLN
+1654 DIWTNGQFFLN
-1665 APGYDQQPYMSGAFG
+1665 ASGYDQQPYMSGASG

-1695 VMTIM
+1695 VMSIM

-1773 YWQALMPQLTPRT
+1773 YWQALMPQLTPRKP
-1786 SSGMLDLQ
+1786 SGMLDLQ

-1805 VSRRVLD
+1805 VSRKVLD

>member
-1 MNNPLKIYSGA
+1 MALTKVKIKLKSKGNPAPSAYSAASSPDMGKCIEA
-12 NALLYTTPINKG
+12 ARLTALL
-24 CRRRVQLMTEDSITV
+24 
-39 KFSDENKM
+39 
-47 RFPVGTRIGDFYI
+47 
-60 TKEQSERYNANTGGY
+60 A
-75 DYELKFDAYYW
+75 
-86 LWANKLL
+86 
-93 FYVMPGV
+93 
-100 TNAPKETS
+100 
-108 FKLTAPIDV
+108 
-117 HAAVILRALNALGF
+117 
-131 TYDGSPF
+131 
-138 RVDTDE
+138 
-144 GFSTEAK
+144 
-151 YISYSNMSILGGIQ
+151 
-165 AIADAYECEWWVV
+165 
-178 GNSIHFGKC
+178 
-187 NDIREYDFIVGDNV
+187 
-201 ASITSDSKETSPNRL
+201 
-216 VVFGSTRNLPPDYR
+216 
-230 TTKSSDIVDAVVVK
+230 
-244 RLMLPEGTPYL
+244 
-255 QTSFDIP
+255 
-262 EDEIVEEEVVLDSI
+262 
-276 YPRTALSVT
+276 
-285 DVETYESTTD
+285 
-295 GMTQTFYRVKYG
+295 
-307 TSFLFSKDYILPEE
+307 
-321 ELHVVF
+321 
-327 ESGSLNGM
+327 
-335 DFAVRFNPLGVGEK
+335 
-349 EDDGTFNPK
+349 
-358 AQMLEI
+358 
-364 IANEDYGRALPDKVL
+364 
-379 YPAIG
+379 
-384 DKFSLYGWDST
+384 
-395 KMADLGLLRAAEQEL
+395 
-410 LEEGNKLI
+410 
-418 EEYRKDK
+418 
-425 HTYTCPMMW
+425 
-434 DWCRNQVNRNNSP
+434 
-447 KLGSTV
+447 
-453 NLHFTSGDSGRKSRI
+453 
-468 IGYEHDLDIE
+468 
-478 YSNVTYIC
+478 
-486 GEKVSVSRLKT
+486 EKVD
-497 LESKVEGLTHTG
+497 
-509 EKVKVQNSLDF
+509 N
-520 LSKRYSDRSPYQIA
+520 
-534 SDKAIEVGDFLTGV
+534 
-548 SGAKIG
+548 
-554 KDAETGQTFGEMDRL
+554 
-569 FVRIKAY
+569 
-576 FETLTIINADSLA
+576 
-589 GEQRITPGG
+589 
-598 SVKCTSVRELDD
+598 
-610 VYRCYFLSEQDGEKT
+610 
-625 ETKIIAGD
+625 
-633 QAIAQMFNAKTET
+633 
-646 SNKVSNH
+646 
-653 RYWRLV
+653 
-659 TAVSNDAYT
+659 
-668 DDSGNRYGYIDLS
+668 
-681 KADCEKGSDIPQ
+681 
-693 AGDTIAQ
+693 
-700 FGNRTDRTRQAAMMF
+700 
-715 STVDAD
+715 
-721 APSIK
+721 
-726 LFTGIDSYSLAGKDI
+726 
-741 ISYGYDPV
+741 
-749 KGNAYFNCYGDTYIG
+749 
-764 DPDGSTFI
+764 STF
-772 RYDRATKQLD
+772 
-782 IKAKLSVQ
+782 
-790 STFGDQTF
+790 F
-798 EQWLTDHGYTDD
+798 EF
-810 TVANEALDAANDALI
+810 
-825 IANATKSE
+825 
-833 IDKYKY
+833 
-839 LANALRQDTQI
+839 R
-850 SGGLMMT
+850 
-857 TLISLGYTDEGNMRH
+857 
-872 TLAGMNGSWVP
+872 
-883 ELGGRTIASWYG
+883 
-895 GEMIDLFDIYDNR
+895 DLFDSLFEKVTKNGV
-908 ITPAPPNAAT
+908 T
-918 SLTRMDGSAYFANG
+918 S
-932 NIGFRADGS
+932 I
-941 GWLGN
+941 
-946 DTNGIKFGRDGSITL
+946 
-961 GSGIKI
+961 
-967 NLNGGDEG
+967 
-975 LKETV
+975 
-980 ESLLNFNLGL
+980 
-990 SNLLKPC
+990 
-997 NAKDEEISWEE
+997 
-1008 AAIEGRAKSLK
+1008 RAKH
-1019 AKLGLWTDEFLSARG
+1019 GLWTDEFLSARG

-1045 DIAMLEDYLTGN
+1045 DIAKLEDYLTGN

-1379 TAVGW
+1379 NAVGW
-1384 NNPHGSYIYNS
+1384 NNVHGSYIYNS

-1412 GNTLWHAGNDGAR
+1412 GNTIWHAGNDGSR

-1432 LDGFHKSDI
+1432 LDGYHKSDI

-1473 VANKPA
+1473 VANKPT

-1492 IYCPMQLS
+1492 IYYPMQLS

-1570 KRVEADSGAFIRL
+1570 KRVEAGSGAFIRL

-1597 YGAGYFGIAY
+1597 YGAGYFGISY
-1607 NGADAIAIL
+1607 NSGADAIAVTTSGNVGIGTISPSRKL
-1616 SNRCVGINTTAP
+1616 HVNGDIQTASIYASNWFRSTGATGWYSETYGGGWYMNDTTWIRNFGNKGLYMGTAIIRTDNYFDREGYSGASWFNGYGAYNTAIVNNSGQTPLMVAYRSGQTPAVTGANRLFSLELLNTGTELRFSFGGFGNGGGCPVLMTSYGELRVGRSIQSTAWFSDSGQIRAHAVGTNYYLGMGAATDGYGVIQSSKVGTGAIPLLLNPKGGNVGINTSAP

-1654 DIWTNSQFFLN
+1654 DIWTNGQFFLN
-1665 APGYDQQPYMSGAFG
+1665 ASGYDQQPYMSGAFG

-1695 VMTIM
+1695 VMSIM

>member
-1 MNNPLKIYSGA
+1 MALTKVKIKLKSKGNPAPSAYSAASSPDMGKCIEA
-12 NALLYTTPINKG
+12 ARLTALL
-24 CRRRVQLMTEDSITV
+24 
-39 KFSDENKM
+39 
-47 RFPVGTRIGDFYI
+47 
-60 TKEQSERYNANTGGY
+60 A
-75 DYELKFDAYYW
+75 
-86 LWANKLL
+86 
-93 FYVMPGV
+93 
-100 TNAPKETS
+100 
-108 FKLTAPIDV
+108 
-117 HAAVILRALNALGF
+117 
-131 TYDGSPF
+131 
-138 RVDTDE
+138 
-144 GFSTEAK
+144 
-151 YISYSNMSILGGIQ
+151 
-165 AIADAYECEWWVV
+165 
-178 GNSIHFGKC
+178 
-187 NDIREYDFIVGDNV
+187 
-201 ASITSDSKETSPNRL
+201 
-216 VVFGSTRNLPPDYR
+216 
-230 TTKSSDIVDAVVVK
+230 
-244 RLMLPEGTPYL
+244 
-255 QTSFDIP
+255 
-262 EDEIVEEEVVLDSI
+262 
-276 YPRTALSVT
+276 
-285 DVETYESTTD
+285 
-295 GMTQTFYRVKYG
+295 
-307 TSFLFSKDYILPEE
+307 
-321 ELHVVF
+321 
-327 ESGSLNGM
+327 
-335 DFAVRFNPLGVGEK
+335 
-349 EDDGTFNPK
+349 
-358 AQMLEI
+358 
-364 IANEDYGRALPDKVL
+364 
-379 YPAIG
+379 
-384 DKFSLYGWDST
+384 
-395 KMADLGLLRAAEQEL
+395 
-410 LEEGNKLI
+410 
-418 EEYRKDK
+418 
-425 HTYTCPMMW
+425 
-434 DWCRNQVNRNNSP
+434 
-447 KLGSTV
+447 
-453 NLHFTSGDSGRKSRI
+453 
-468 IGYEHDLDIE
+468 
-478 YSNVTYIC
+478 
-486 GEKVSVSRLKT
+486 EKVD
-497 LESKVEGLTHTG
+497 
-509 EKVKVQNSLDF
+509 N
-520 LSKRYSDRSPYQIA
+520 
-534 SDKAIEVGDFLTGV
+534 
-548 SGAKIG
+548 
-554 KDAETGQTFGEMDRL
+554 
-569 FVRIKAY
+569 
-576 FETLTIINADSLA
+576 
-589 GEQRITPGG
+589 
-598 SVKCTSVRELDD
+598 
-610 VYRCYFLSEQDGEKT
+610 
-625 ETKIIAGD
+625 
-633 QAIAQMFNAKTET
+633 
-646 SNKVSNH
+646 
-653 RYWRLV
+653 
-659 TAVSNDAYT
+659 
-668 DDSGNRYGYIDLS
+668 
-681 KADCEKGSDIPQ
+681 
-693 AGDTIAQ
+693 
-700 FGNRTDRTRQAAMMF
+700 
-715 STVDAD
+715 
-721 APSIK
+721 
-726 LFTGIDSYSLAGKDI
+726 
-741 ISYGYDPV
+741 
-749 KGNAYFNCYGDTYIG
+749 
-764 DPDGSTFI
+764 STF
-772 RYDRATKQLD
+772 
-782 IKAKLSVQ
+782 
-790 STFGDQTF
+790 F
-798 EQWLTDHGYTDD
+798 EF
-810 TVANEALDAANDALI
+810 
-825 IANATKSE
+825 
-833 IDKYKY
+833 
-839 LANALRQDTQI
+839 R
-850 SGGLMMT
+850 
-857 TLISLGYTDEGNMRH
+857 
-872 TLAGMNGSWVP
+872 
-883 ELGGRTIASWYG
+883 
-895 GEMIDLFDIYDNR
+895 DLFDSLFEKVTENGV
-908 ITPAPPNAAT
+908 T
-918 SLTRMDGSAYFANG
+918 S
-932 NIGFRADGS
+932 I
-941 GWLGN
+941 
-946 DTNGIKFGRDGSITL
+946 
-961 GSGIKI
+961 
-967 NLNGGDEG
+967 
-975 LKETV
+975 
-980 ESLLNFNLGL
+980 
-990 SNLLKPC
+990 
-997 NAKDEEISWEE
+997 
-1008 AAIEGRAKSLK
+1008 RAKH
-1019 AKLGLWTDEFLSARG
+1019 GLWTDEFLSARS

-1045 DIAMLEDYLTGN
+1045 DIAMLEDYLTTH

-1145 YPNRDYMNFNEFG
+1145 YPNRYYMNFNEFG

-1379 TAVGW
+1379 NAVGW
-1384 NNPHGSYIYNS
+1384 NNVHGSYIYNS

-1505 TDLYIRTKYSGN
+1505 TDLYIRTKHSGN

-1570 KRVEADSGAFIRL
+1570 KRVEAGSGAFIRL

-1654 DIWTNSQFFLN
+1654 DIWTNGQVFLN
-1665 APGYDQQPYMSGAFG
+1665 ASGYDQQPYMSGAFG

-1695 VMTIM
+1695 VMSIM

-1773 YWQALMPQLTPRT
+1773 YWQALMPQLTPRKP
-1786 SSGMLDLQ
+1786 SGMLDLQ

-1805 VSRRVLD
+1805 VSRKVLD

>member
-1 MNNPLKIYSGA
+1 MALTKVKIKLKSKGNPAPSAYSAASSPDMGKCIEA
-12 NALLYTTPINKG
+12 ARLTALL
-24 CRRRVQLMTEDSITV
+24 
-39 KFSDENKM
+39 
-47 RFPVGTRIGDFYI
+47 
-60 TKEQSERYNANTGGY
+60 A
-75 DYELKFDAYYW
+75 
-86 LWANKLL
+86 
-93 FYVMPGV
+93 
-100 TNAPKETS
+100 
-108 FKLTAPIDV
+108 
-117 HAAVILRALNALGF
+117 
-131 TYDGSPF
+131 
-138 RVDTDE
+138 
-144 GFSTEAK
+144 
-151 YISYSNMSILGGIQ
+151 
-165 AIADAYECEWWVV
+165 
-178 GNSIHFGKC
+178 
-187 NDIREYDFIVGDNV
+187 
-201 ASITSDSKETSPNRL
+201 
-216 VVFGSTRNLPPDYR
+216 
-230 TTKSSDIVDAVVVK
+230 
-244 RLMLPEGTPYL
+244 
-255 QTSFDIP
+255 
-262 EDEIVEEEVVLDSI
+262 
-276 YPRTALSVT
+276 
-285 DVETYESTTD
+285 
-295 GMTQTFYRVKYG
+295 
-307 TSFLFSKDYILPEE
+307 
-321 ELHVVF
+321 
-327 ESGSLNGM
+327 
-335 DFAVRFNPLGVGEK
+335 
-349 EDDGTFNPK
+349 
-358 AQMLEI
+358 
-364 IANEDYGRALPDKVL
+364 
-379 YPAIG
+379 
-384 DKFSLYGWDST
+384 
-395 KMADLGLLRAAEQEL
+395 
-410 LEEGNKLI
+410 
-418 EEYRKDK
+418 
-425 HTYTCPMMW
+425 
-434 DWCRNQVNRNNSP
+434 
-447 KLGSTV
+447 
-453 NLHFTSGDSGRKSRI
+453 
-468 IGYEHDLDIE
+468 
-478 YSNVTYIC
+478 
-486 GEKVSVSRLKT
+486 EKVD
-497 LESKVEGLTHTG
+497 
-509 EKVKVQNSLDF
+509 N
-520 LSKRYSDRSPYQIA
+520 
-534 SDKAIEVGDFLTGV
+534 
-548 SGAKIG
+548 
-554 KDAETGQTFGEMDRL
+554 
-569 FVRIKAY
+569 
-576 FETLTIINADSLA
+576 
-589 GEQRITPGG
+589 
-598 SVKCTSVRELDD
+598 
-610 VYRCYFLSEQDGEKT
+610 
-625 ETKIIAGD
+625 
-633 QAIAQMFNAKTET
+633 
-646 SNKVSNH
+646 
-653 RYWRLV
+653 
-659 TAVSNDAYT
+659 
-668 DDSGNRYGYIDLS
+668 
-681 KADCEKGSDIPQ
+681 
-693 AGDTIAQ
+693 
-700 FGNRTDRTRQAAMMF
+700 
-715 STVDAD
+715 
-721 APSIK
+721 
-726 LFTGIDSYSLAGKDI
+726 
-741 ISYGYDPV
+741 
-749 KGNAYFNCYGDTYIG
+749 
-764 DPDGSTFI
+764 STF
-772 RYDRATKQLD
+772 
-782 IKAKLSVQ
+782 
-790 STFGDQTF
+790 F
-798 EQWLTDHGYTDD
+798 EF
-810 TVANEALDAANDALI
+810 
-825 IANATKSE
+825 
-833 IDKYKY
+833 
-839 LANALRQDTQI
+839 R
-850 SGGLMMT
+850 
-857 TLISLGYTDEGNMRH
+857 
-872 TLAGMNGSWVP
+872 
-883 ELGGRTIASWYG
+883 
-895 GEMIDLFDIYDNR
+895 DLFDSLFEKVTKNGV
-908 ITPAPPNAAT
+908 T
-918 SLTRMDGSAYFANG
+918 S
-932 NIGFRADGS
+932 I
-941 GWLGN
+941 
-946 DTNGIKFGRDGSITL
+946 
-961 GSGIKI
+961 
-967 NLNGGDEG
+967 
-975 LKETV
+975 
-980 ESLLNFNLGL
+980 
-990 SNLLKPC
+990 
-997 NAKDEEISWEE
+997 
-1008 AAIEGRAKSLK
+1008 RAKH
-1019 AKLGLWTDEFLSARG
+1019 GLWTDKFLSARG

-1045 DIAMLEDYLTGN
+1045 NIAMLEDYLTGN

-1145 YPNRDYMNFNEFG
+1145 YPNRDYMNFNELG

-1287 LSWAGQIAVPNNGD
+1287 LSWAGQIAVPADGD

-1379 TAVGW
+1379 NAVGW
-1384 NNPHGSYIYNS
+1384 NNVHGSYIYNS

-1412 GNTLWHAGNDGAR
+1412 GNTIWHAGNDGSR

-1432 LDGFHKSDI
+1432 LDGYHKSDI

-1465 FGYGDSAS
+1465 FGYRDSAS
-1473 VANKPA
+1473 VANKPTE
-1479 GNSDARGTIGFGG
+1479 NSDARGTIGFGG

-1505 TDLYIRTKYSGN
+1505 TDLYIRTKYDGT
-1517 WQGWKR
+1517 WKGWKR

-1570 KRVEADSGAFIRL
+1570 KRVEAGSGAFIRL

-1597 YGAGYFGIAY
+1597 YGAGYFGISY
-1607 NGADAIAIL
+1607 NSGADAIAVTTSGNVGIGTISPSRKL
-1616 SNRCVGINTTAP
+1616 HVNGDIQTASIYASNWFRSTGATGWYSETYGGGWYMNDTTWIRNFGNKGLYMGTAIIRTDNYFDREGYSGASWFNGYGAYNTAIVNNSGQTPLMVAYRSGQTPAVTGANRLFSLELLNTGTELRFSFGGFGNGGGCPVLMTSYGELRVGRSIQSTAWFSDSGQIRAHAVGTNYYLGMGAATDGYGVIQSSKVGTGAIPLLLNPKGGNVGINTSAP

-1654 DIWTNSQFFLN
+1654 DIWTNGQFFLN
-1665 APGYDQQPYMSGAFG
+1665 ASGYDQQPYMSGAFG

-1695 VMTIM
+1695 VMSIM

-1773 YWQALMPQLTPRT
+1773 YWQALMPQLTPRKP
-1786 SSGMLDLQ
+1786 SGMLDLQ

-1805 VSRRVLD
+1805 VSRKVLD

>member
-1 MNNPLKIYSGA
+1 MALTKVKIKLKSKGNPATSAYSAASSPDMGKCIEA
-12 NALLYTTPINKG
+12 ARLTALL
-24 CRRRVQLMTEDSITV
+24 
-39 KFSDENKM
+39 
-47 RFPVGTRIGDFYI
+47 
-60 TKEQSERYNANTGGY
+60 A
-75 DYELKFDAYYW
+75 
-86 LWANKLL
+86 
-93 FYVMPGV
+93 
-100 TNAPKETS
+100 
-108 FKLTAPIDV
+108 
-117 HAAVILRALNALGF
+117 
-131 TYDGSPF
+131 
-138 RVDTDE
+138 
-144 GFSTEAK
+144 
-151 YISYSNMSILGGIQ
+151 
-165 AIADAYECEWWVV
+165 
-178 GNSIHFGKC
+178 
-187 NDIREYDFIVGDNV
+187 
-201 ASITSDSKETSPNRL
+201 
-216 VVFGSTRNLPPDYR
+216 
-230 TTKSSDIVDAVVVK
+230 
-244 RLMLPEGTPYL
+244 
-255 QTSFDIP
+255 
-262 EDEIVEEEVVLDSI
+262 
-276 YPRTALSVT
+276 
-285 DVETYESTTD
+285 
-295 GMTQTFYRVKYG
+295 
-307 TSFLFSKDYILPEE
+307 
-321 ELHVVF
+321 
-327 ESGSLNGM
+327 
-335 DFAVRFNPLGVGEK
+335 
-349 EDDGTFNPK
+349 
-358 AQMLEI
+358 
-364 IANEDYGRALPDKVL
+364 
-379 YPAIG
+379 
-384 DKFSLYGWDST
+384 
-395 KMADLGLLRAAEQEL
+395 
-410 LEEGNKLI
+410 
-418 EEYRKDK
+418 
-425 HTYTCPMMW
+425 
-434 DWCRNQVNRNNSP
+434 
-447 KLGSTV
+447 
-453 NLHFTSGDSGRKSRI
+453 
-468 IGYEHDLDIE
+468 
-478 YSNVTYIC
+478 
-486 GEKVSVSRLKT
+486 EKVD
-497 LESKVEGLTHTG
+497 
-509 EKVKVQNSLDF
+509 N
-520 LSKRYSDRSPYQIA
+520 
-534 SDKAIEVGDFLTGV
+534 
-548 SGAKIG
+548 
-554 KDAETGQTFGEMDRL
+554 
-569 FVRIKAY
+569 
-576 FETLTIINADSLA
+576 
-589 GEQRITPGG
+589 
-598 SVKCTSVRELDD
+598 
-610 VYRCYFLSEQDGEKT
+610 
-625 ETKIIAGD
+625 
-633 QAIAQMFNAKTET
+633 
-646 SNKVSNH
+646 
-653 RYWRLV
+653 
-659 TAVSNDAYT
+659 
-668 DDSGNRYGYIDLS
+668 
-681 KADCEKGSDIPQ
+681 
-693 AGDTIAQ
+693 
-700 FGNRTDRTRQAAMMF
+700 
-715 STVDAD
+715 
-721 APSIK
+721 
-726 LFTGIDSYSLAGKDI
+726 
-741 ISYGYDPV
+741 
-749 KGNAYFNCYGDTYIG
+749 
-764 DPDGSTFI
+764 STF
-772 RYDRATKQLD
+772 
-782 IKAKLSVQ
+782 
-790 STFGDQTF
+790 F
-798 EQWLTDHGYTDD
+798 EF
-810 TVANEALDAANDALI
+810 
-825 IANATKSE
+825 
-833 IDKYKY
+833 
-839 LANALRQDTQI
+839 R
-850 SGGLMMT
+850 
-857 TLISLGYTDEGNMRH
+857 
-872 TLAGMNGSWVP
+872 
-883 ELGGRTIASWYG
+883 
-895 GEMIDLFDIYDNR
+895 DLFDSLFEKVTKNGV
-908 ITPAPPNAAT
+908 T
-918 SLTRMDGSAYFANG
+918 S
-932 NIGFRADGS
+932 I
-941 GWLGN
+941 
-946 DTNGIKFGRDGSITL
+946 
-961 GSGIKI
+961 
-967 NLNGGDEG
+967 
-975 LKETV
+975 
-980 ESLLNFNLGL
+980 
-990 SNLLKPC
+990 
-997 NAKDEEISWEE
+997 
-1008 AAIEGRAKSLK
+1008 RAKH
-1019 AKLGLWTDEFLSARG
+1019 GLWTDEFLSARG

-1045 DIAMLEDYLTGN
+1045 DIAMLEDYLTTH

-1089 ANYVTL
+1089 SDYVTL

-1145 YPNRDYMNFNEFG
+1145 YPNRHYMNFNEYG

-1465 FGYGDSAS
+1465 FRYGDSAS

-1479 GNSDARGTIGFGG
+1479 ENSDARGTIGFGG

-1505 TDLYIRTKYSGN
+1505 TDLYIRTKYDGT
-1517 WQGWKR
+1517 WKGWKR

-1654 DIWTNSQFFLN
+1654 DIWTNGQFFLN
-1665 APGYDQQPYMSGAFG
+1665 ASGYDQQPYMSGAFG

-1695 VMTIM
+1695 VMSIM

-1773 YWQALMPQLTPRT
+1773 YWQALMPQLTPRKP
-1786 SSGMLDLQ
+1786 SGMLDLQ

-1805 VSRRVLD
+1805 VSRKVLD

>member
-1 MNNPLKIYSGA
+1 MALTKVKIKLKSKGNPATSAYSAASSPDMGEHIEA
-12 NALLYTTPINKG
+12 A
-24 CRRRVQLMTEDSITV
+24 R
-39 KFSDENKM
+39 
-47 RFPVGTRIGDFYI
+47 
-60 TKEQSERYNANTGGY
+60 
-75 DYELKFDAYYW
+75 
-86 LWANKLL
+86 
-93 FYVMPGV
+93 
-100 TNAPKETS
+100 
-108 FKLTAPIDV
+108 LTA
-117 HAAVILRALNALGF
+117 L
-131 TYDGSPF
+131 
-138 RVDTDE
+138 
-144 GFSTEAK
+144 
-151 YISYSNMSILGGIQ
+151 
-165 AIADAYECEWWVV
+165 
-178 GNSIHFGKC
+178 
-187 NDIREYDFIVGDNV
+187 
-201 ASITSDSKETSPNRL
+201 
-216 VVFGSTRNLPPDYR
+216 
-230 TTKSSDIVDAVVVK
+230 
-244 RLMLPEGTPYL
+244 
-255 QTSFDIP
+255 
-262 EDEIVEEEVVLDSI
+262 
-276 YPRTALSVT
+276 
-285 DVETYESTTD
+285 
-295 GMTQTFYRVKYG
+295 
-307 TSFLFSKDYILPEE
+307 
-321 ELHVVF
+321 
-327 ESGSLNGM
+327 
-335 DFAVRFNPLGVGEK
+335 
-349 EDDGTFNPK
+349 
-358 AQMLEI
+358 
-364 IANEDYGRALPDKVL
+364 
-379 YPAIG
+379 
-384 DKFSLYGWDST
+384 
-395 KMADLGLLRAAEQEL
+395 
-410 LEEGNKLI
+410 
-418 EEYRKDK
+418 
-425 HTYTCPMMW
+425 
-434 DWCRNQVNRNNSP
+434 
-447 KLGSTV
+447 
-453 NLHFTSGDSGRKSRI
+453 
-468 IGYEHDLDIE
+468 
-478 YSNVTYIC
+478 
-486 GEKVSVSRLKT
+486 
-497 LESKVEGLTHTG
+497 
-509 EKVKVQNSLDF
+509 
-520 LSKRYSDRSPYQIA
+520 
-534 SDKAIEVGDFLTGV
+534 
-548 SGAKIG
+548 
-554 KDAETGQTFGEMDRL
+554 
-569 FVRIKAY
+569 
-576 FETLTIINADSLA
+576 
-589 GEQRITPGG
+589 
-598 SVKCTSVRELDD
+598 
-610 VYRCYFLSEQDGEKT
+610 
-625 ETKIIAGD
+625 
-633 QAIAQMFNAKTET
+633 
-646 SNKVSNH
+646 
-653 RYWRLV
+653 
-659 TAVSNDAYT
+659 
-668 DDSGNRYGYIDLS
+668 
-681 KADCEKGSDIPQ
+681 
-693 AGDTIAQ
+693 
-700 FGNRTDRTRQAAMMF
+700 
-715 STVDAD
+715 
-721 APSIK
+721 
-726 LFTGIDSYSLAGKDI
+726 LAGKVD
-741 ISYGYDPV
+741 
-749 KGNAYFNCYGDTYIG
+749 N
-764 DPDGSTFI
+764 STF
-772 RYDRATKQLD
+772 
-782 IKAKLSVQ
+782 
-790 STFGDQTF
+790 
-798 EQWLTDHGYTDD
+798 
-810 TVANEALDAANDALI
+810 
-825 IANATKSE
+825 SE
-833 IDKYKY
+833 F
-839 LANALRQDTQI
+839 R
-850 SGGLMMT
+850 
-857 TLISLGYTDEGNMRH
+857 
-872 TLAGMNGSWVP
+872 
-883 ELGGRTIASWYG
+883 
-895 GEMIDLFDIYDNR
+895 DLFDSLFEKVTKNGV
-908 ITPAPPNAAT
+908 T
-918 SLTRMDGSAYFANG
+918 S
-932 NIGFRADGS
+932 I
-941 GWLGN
+941 
-946 DTNGIKFGRDGSITL
+946 
-961 GSGIKI
+961 
-967 NLNGGDEG
+967 
-975 LKETV
+975 
-980 ESLLNFNLGL
+980 
-990 SNLLKPC
+990 
-997 NAKDEEISWEE
+997 
-1008 AAIEGRAKSLK
+1008 RAKH
-1019 AKLGLWTDEFLSARG
+1019 GLWTDEFLSARG

-1045 DIAMLEDYLTGN
+1045 DIAMLEDYLTTH

-1343 TGMLNIKMDTQPCLK
+1343 TGMLNIKMETQPCLK

-1367 VYMYVYSGGVAK
+1367 VCMYVYSGGVAK
-1379 TAVGW
+1379 NAVGW
-1384 NNPHGSYIYNS
+1384 NNVHGSYIYNS

-1479 GNSDARGTIGFGG
+1479 GNDDARGTIGFGG

-1654 DIWTNSQFFLN
+1654 DIWTNGQFFLN
-1665 APGYDQQPYMSGAFG
+1665 ASGYDQQPCMSGAFG

-1695 VMTIM
+1695 VMSIM

-1773 YWQALMPQLTPRT
+1773 YWQALMPQLTPRKP
-1786 SSGMLDLQ
+1786 SGMLDLQ

>member
-1 MNNPLKIYSGA
+1 MALTKVKIKLKSKGNPATSAYSAASSPDMGEHIEA
-12 NALLYTTPINKG
+12 A
-24 CRRRVQLMTEDSITV
+24 R
-39 KFSDENKM
+39 
-47 RFPVGTRIGDFYI
+47 
-60 TKEQSERYNANTGGY
+60 
-75 DYELKFDAYYW
+75 
-86 LWANKLL
+86 
-93 FYVMPGV
+93 
-100 TNAPKETS
+100 
-108 FKLTAPIDV
+108 LTA
-117 HAAVILRALNALGF
+117 L
-131 TYDGSPF
+131 
-138 RVDTDE
+138 
-144 GFSTEAK
+144 
-151 YISYSNMSILGGIQ
+151 
-165 AIADAYECEWWVV
+165 
-178 GNSIHFGKC
+178 
-187 NDIREYDFIVGDNV
+187 
-201 ASITSDSKETSPNRL
+201 
-216 VVFGSTRNLPPDYR
+216 
-230 TTKSSDIVDAVVVK
+230 
-244 RLMLPEGTPYL
+244 
-255 QTSFDIP
+255 
-262 EDEIVEEEVVLDSI
+262 
-276 YPRTALSVT
+276 
-285 DVETYESTTD
+285 
-295 GMTQTFYRVKYG
+295 
-307 TSFLFSKDYILPEE
+307 
-321 ELHVVF
+321 
-327 ESGSLNGM
+327 
-335 DFAVRFNPLGVGEK
+335 
-349 EDDGTFNPK
+349 
-358 AQMLEI
+358 
-364 IANEDYGRALPDKVL
+364 
-379 YPAIG
+379 
-384 DKFSLYGWDST
+384 
-395 KMADLGLLRAAEQEL
+395 
-410 LEEGNKLI
+410 
-418 EEYRKDK
+418 
-425 HTYTCPMMW
+425 
-434 DWCRNQVNRNNSP
+434 
-447 KLGSTV
+447 
-453 NLHFTSGDSGRKSRI
+453 
-468 IGYEHDLDIE
+468 
-478 YSNVTYIC
+478 
-486 GEKVSVSRLKT
+486 
-497 LESKVEGLTHTG
+497 
-509 EKVKVQNSLDF
+509 
-520 LSKRYSDRSPYQIA
+520 
-534 SDKAIEVGDFLTGV
+534 
-548 SGAKIG
+548 
-554 KDAETGQTFGEMDRL
+554 
-569 FVRIKAY
+569 
-576 FETLTIINADSLA
+576 
-589 GEQRITPGG
+589 
-598 SVKCTSVRELDD
+598 
-610 VYRCYFLSEQDGEKT
+610 
-625 ETKIIAGD
+625 
-633 QAIAQMFNAKTET
+633 
-646 SNKVSNH
+646 
-653 RYWRLV
+653 
-659 TAVSNDAYT
+659 
-668 DDSGNRYGYIDLS
+668 
-681 KADCEKGSDIPQ
+681 
-693 AGDTIAQ
+693 
-700 FGNRTDRTRQAAMMF
+700 
-715 STVDAD
+715 
-721 APSIK
+721 
-726 LFTGIDSYSLAGKDI
+726 LAGKVD
-741 ISYGYDPV
+741 
-749 KGNAYFNCYGDTYIG
+749 N
-764 DPDGSTFI
+764 STF
-772 RYDRATKQLD
+772 
-782 IKAKLSVQ
+782 
-790 STFGDQTF
+790 
-798 EQWLTDHGYTDD
+798 
-810 TVANEALDAANDALI
+810 
-825 IANATKSE
+825 SE
-833 IDKYKY
+833 F
-839 LANALRQDTQI
+839 R
-850 SGGLMMT
+850 
-857 TLISLGYTDEGNMRH
+857 
-872 TLAGMNGSWVP
+872 
-883 ELGGRTIASWYG
+883 
-895 GEMIDLFDIYDNR
+895 DLFDSLFEKVTENGV
-908 ITPAPPNAAT
+908 T
-918 SLTRMDGSAYFANG
+918 S
-932 NIGFRADGS
+932 I
-941 GWLGN
+941 
-946 DTNGIKFGRDGSITL
+946 
-961 GSGIKI
+961 
-967 NLNGGDEG
+967 
-975 LKETV
+975 
-980 ESLLNFNLGL
+980 
-990 SNLLKPC
+990 
-997 NAKDEEISWEE
+997 
-1008 AAIEGRAKSLK
+1008 RAKH
-1019 AKLGLWTDEFLSARG
+1019 GLWTDEFLSARS

-1045 DIAMLEDYLTGN
+1045 DIAMLEDYLTTH

-1287 LSWAGQIAVPNNGD
+1287 LSLAGQIAVPNNGD

-1379 TAVGW
+1379 NAVGW
-1384 NNPHGSYIYNS
+1384 NNVHGSYIYNS

-1412 GNTLWHAGNDGAR
+1412 GNTIWHAGNDGSR

-1432 LDGFHKSDI
+1432 LDGYHKSDI

-1479 GNSDARGTIGFGG
+1479 ENSDARGTIGFGG

>member
-1 MNNPLKIYSGA
+1 MALTKVKIKLKSKGNPAPSAYSAASSPDMGKCIEA
-12 NALLYTTPINKG
+12 ARLTALL
-24 CRRRVQLMTEDSITV
+24 
-39 KFSDENKM
+39 
-47 RFPVGTRIGDFYI
+47 
-60 TKEQSERYNANTGGY
+60 A
-75 DYELKFDAYYW
+75 
-86 LWANKLL
+86 
-93 FYVMPGV
+93 
-100 TNAPKETS
+100 
-108 FKLTAPIDV
+108 
-117 HAAVILRALNALGF
+117 
-131 TYDGSPF
+131 
-138 RVDTDE
+138 
-144 GFSTEAK
+144 
-151 YISYSNMSILGGIQ
+151 
-165 AIADAYECEWWVV
+165 
-178 GNSIHFGKC
+178 
-187 NDIREYDFIVGDNV
+187 
-201 ASITSDSKETSPNRL
+201 
-216 VVFGSTRNLPPDYR
+216 
-230 TTKSSDIVDAVVVK
+230 
-244 RLMLPEGTPYL
+244 
-255 QTSFDIP
+255 
-262 EDEIVEEEVVLDSI
+262 
-276 YPRTALSVT
+276 
-285 DVETYESTTD
+285 
-295 GMTQTFYRVKYG
+295 
-307 TSFLFSKDYILPEE
+307 
-321 ELHVVF
+321 
-327 ESGSLNGM
+327 
-335 DFAVRFNPLGVGEK
+335 
-349 EDDGTFNPK
+349 
-358 AQMLEI
+358 
-364 IANEDYGRALPDKVL
+364 
-379 YPAIG
+379 
-384 DKFSLYGWDST
+384 
-395 KMADLGLLRAAEQEL
+395 
-410 LEEGNKLI
+410 
-418 EEYRKDK
+418 
-425 HTYTCPMMW
+425 
-434 DWCRNQVNRNNSP
+434 
-447 KLGSTV
+447 
-453 NLHFTSGDSGRKSRI
+453 
-468 IGYEHDLDIE
+468 
-478 YSNVTYIC
+478 
-486 GEKVSVSRLKT
+486 EKVD
-497 LESKVEGLTHTG
+497 
-509 EKVKVQNSLDF
+509 N
-520 LSKRYSDRSPYQIA
+520 
-534 SDKAIEVGDFLTGV
+534 
-548 SGAKIG
+548 
-554 KDAETGQTFGEMDRL
+554 
-569 FVRIKAY
+569 
-576 FETLTIINADSLA
+576 
-589 GEQRITPGG
+589 
-598 SVKCTSVRELDD
+598 
-610 VYRCYFLSEQDGEKT
+610 
-625 ETKIIAGD
+625 
-633 QAIAQMFNAKTET
+633 
-646 SNKVSNH
+646 
-653 RYWRLV
+653 
-659 TAVSNDAYT
+659 
-668 DDSGNRYGYIDLS
+668 
-681 KADCEKGSDIPQ
+681 
-693 AGDTIAQ
+693 
-700 FGNRTDRTRQAAMMF
+700 
-715 STVDAD
+715 
-721 APSIK
+721 
-726 LFTGIDSYSLAGKDI
+726 
-741 ISYGYDPV
+741 
-749 KGNAYFNCYGDTYIG
+749 
-764 DPDGSTFI
+764 STF
-772 RYDRATKQLD
+772 
-782 IKAKLSVQ
+782 
-790 STFGDQTF
+790 F
-798 EQWLTDHGYTDD
+798 EF
-810 TVANEALDAANDALI
+810 
-825 IANATKSE
+825 
-833 IDKYKY
+833 
-839 LANALRQDTQI
+839 R
-850 SGGLMMT
+850 
-857 TLISLGYTDEGNMRH
+857 
-872 TLAGMNGSWVP
+872 
-883 ELGGRTIASWYG
+883 
-895 GEMIDLFDIYDNR
+895 DLFDSLFEKVTKNGV
-908 ITPAPPNAAT
+908 T
-918 SLTRMDGSAYFANG
+918 S
-932 NIGFRADGS
+932 I
-941 GWLGN
+941 
-946 DTNGIKFGRDGSITL
+946 
-961 GSGIKI
+961 
-967 NLNGGDEG
+967 
-975 LKETV
+975 
-980 ESLLNFNLGL
+980 
-990 SNLLKPC
+990 
-997 NAKDEEISWEE
+997 
-1008 AAIEGRAKSLK
+1008 RAKH
-1019 AKLGLWTDEFLSARG
+1019 GLWTDEFLSARG

-1045 DIAMLEDYLTGN
+1045 DIAMLEDYLTDN
-1057 KYATQPWVTSALGN
+1057 KYATQPWVTLALGN

-1240 YYPSRPTTANVNFGN
+1240 YYTSRPTTANVNFGN

-1384 NNPHGSYIYNS
+1384 NNVHGSYIYNS

-1412 GNTLWHAGNDGAR
+1412 GNTLWHAGNDGSR

-1450 SLNDVLNS
+1450 SLDDVLNS

-1500 WQYLG
+1500 WQHLG

-1570 KRVEADSGAFIRL
+1570 KRVEAGSGAFIRL
-1583 YNNNQTTNYFRIGM
+1583 YNNNQTTNHFRIGM
-1597 YGAGYFGIAY
+1597 YGAGYFGISY
-1607 NGADAIAIL
+1607 NSGADAIAVTTSGNVGIGTISPSRKL
-1616 SNRCVGINTTAP
+1616 HVNGDIQTVSIYASNWFRSTGATGWYSETYGGGWYMNDTTWIRNFGNKGLYMGTAIIRTDNYFDREGYSGASWFNGYGAYNTAIVNNSGQTPLMVAYRSGQTPAVTGANRLFSLELLNTGTELRFSFGGFGNGGGCPVLMTSYGELRVGRSIQSTAWFSDSGQIRAHAVGTNYYLGMGAATDGYGVIQSSKVGTGAIPLLLNPKGGNVGINTSAP
-1628 GYTLDVNGSLHVRT
+1628 GYTLDVNGSLHVCT

-1654 DIWTNSQFFLN
+1654 DIWTNGQFFLN
-1665 APGYDQQPYMSGAFG
+1665 ASGYDQQPYMSGAFG

>member
-1 MNNPLKIYSGA
+1 MALTKVKIKLKSKGNPAPSAYSAASSPDMGKCIEA
-12 NALLYTTPINKG
+12 ARLTALL
-24 CRRRVQLMTEDSITV
+24 
-39 KFSDENKM
+39 
-47 RFPVGTRIGDFYI
+47 
-60 TKEQSERYNANTGGY
+60 A
-75 DYELKFDAYYW
+75 
-86 LWANKLL
+86 
-93 FYVMPGV
+93 
-100 TNAPKETS
+100 
-108 FKLTAPIDV
+108 
-117 HAAVILRALNALGF
+117 
-131 TYDGSPF
+131 
-138 RVDTDE
+138 
-144 GFSTEAK
+144 
-151 YISYSNMSILGGIQ
+151 
-165 AIADAYECEWWVV
+165 
-178 GNSIHFGKC
+178 
-187 NDIREYDFIVGDNV
+187 
-201 ASITSDSKETSPNRL
+201 
-216 VVFGSTRNLPPDYR
+216 
-230 TTKSSDIVDAVVVK
+230 
-244 RLMLPEGTPYL
+244 
-255 QTSFDIP
+255 
-262 EDEIVEEEVVLDSI
+262 
-276 YPRTALSVT
+276 
-285 DVETYESTTD
+285 
-295 GMTQTFYRVKYG
+295 
-307 TSFLFSKDYILPEE
+307 
-321 ELHVVF
+321 
-327 ESGSLNGM
+327 
-335 DFAVRFNPLGVGEK
+335 
-349 EDDGTFNPK
+349 
-358 AQMLEI
+358 
-364 IANEDYGRALPDKVL
+364 
-379 YPAIG
+379 
-384 DKFSLYGWDST
+384 
-395 KMADLGLLRAAEQEL
+395 
-410 LEEGNKLI
+410 
-418 EEYRKDK
+418 
-425 HTYTCPMMW
+425 
-434 DWCRNQVNRNNSP
+434 
-447 KLGSTV
+447 
-453 NLHFTSGDSGRKSRI
+453 
-468 IGYEHDLDIE
+468 
-478 YSNVTYIC
+478 
-486 GEKVSVSRLKT
+486 EKVD
-497 LESKVEGLTHTG
+497 
-509 EKVKVQNSLDF
+509 N
-520 LSKRYSDRSPYQIA
+520 
-534 SDKAIEVGDFLTGV
+534 
-548 SGAKIG
+548 
-554 KDAETGQTFGEMDRL
+554 
-569 FVRIKAY
+569 
-576 FETLTIINADSLA
+576 
-589 GEQRITPGG
+589 
-598 SVKCTSVRELDD
+598 
-610 VYRCYFLSEQDGEKT
+610 
-625 ETKIIAGD
+625 
-633 QAIAQMFNAKTET
+633 
-646 SNKVSNH
+646 
-653 RYWRLV
+653 
-659 TAVSNDAYT
+659 
-668 DDSGNRYGYIDLS
+668 
-681 KADCEKGSDIPQ
+681 
-693 AGDTIAQ
+693 
-700 FGNRTDRTRQAAMMF
+700 
-715 STVDAD
+715 
-721 APSIK
+721 
-726 LFTGIDSYSLAGKDI
+726 
-741 ISYGYDPV
+741 
-749 KGNAYFNCYGDTYIG
+749 
-764 DPDGSTFI
+764 STF
-772 RYDRATKQLD
+772 
-782 IKAKLSVQ
+782 
-790 STFGDQTF
+790 F
-798 EQWLTDHGYTDD
+798 EF
-810 TVANEALDAANDALI
+810 
-825 IANATKSE
+825 
-833 IDKYKY
+833 
-839 LANALRQDTQI
+839 R
-850 SGGLMMT
+850 
-857 TLISLGYTDEGNMRH
+857 
-872 TLAGMNGSWVP
+872 
-883 ELGGRTIASWYG
+883 
-895 GEMIDLFDIYDNR
+895 DLFDSLFEKVTKNGV
-908 ITPAPPNAAT
+908 T
-918 SLTRMDGSAYFANG
+918 S
-932 NIGFRADGS
+932 I
-941 GWLGN
+941 
-946 DTNGIKFGRDGSITL
+946 
-961 GSGIKI
+961 
-967 NLNGGDEG
+967 
-975 LKETV
+975 
-980 ESLLNFNLGL
+980 
-990 SNLLKPC
+990 
-997 NAKDEEISWEE
+997 
-1008 AAIEGRAKSLK
+1008 RAKH
-1019 AKLGLWTDEFLSARG
+1019 GLWTDEFLSARG

-1045 DIAMLEDYLTGN
+1045 DIAMLEDYLTDN
-1057 KYATQPWVTSALGN
+1057 KYATQPWVTLALGN

-1194 RRGGTSSQFLKADGS
+1194 RRGGTSSQFLKADGL

-1240 YYPSRPTTANVNFGN
+1240 YYTSRPTTANVNFGN

-1384 NNPHGSYIYNS
+1384 NNVHGSYIYNS

-1412 GNTLWHAGNDGAR
+1412 GNTLWHAGNDGSR

-1500 WQYLG
+1500 WQHLG

-1570 KRVEADSGAFIRL
+1570 KRVEAGSGAFIRL
-1583 YNNNQTTNYFRIGM
+1583 YNNNQTTNHFRIGM
-1597 YGAGYFGIAY
+1597 YGAGYFGISY
-1607 NGADAIAIL
+1607 NSGADAIAVTTSGNVGIGTISPSRKL
-1616 SNRCVGINTTAP
+1616 HVNGDIQTVSIYASNWFRSTGATGWYSETYGGGWYMNDTTWIRNFGNKGLYMGTAIIRTDNYFDREGYSGASWFNGYGAYNTAIVNNSGQTPLMVAYRSGQTPAVTGANRLFSLELLNTGTELRFSFGGFGNGGGCPVLMTSYGELRVGRSIQSTAWFSDSGQIRAHAVGTNYYLGMGAATDGYGVIQSSKVGTGAIPLLLNPKGGNVGINTSAP
-1628 GYTLDVNGSLHVRT
+1628 GYTLDVNGSLHVCT

-1654 DIWTNSQFFLN
+1654 DIWTNGQFFLN
-1665 APGYDQQPYMSGAFG
+1665 ASGYDQQPYMSGAFG

>member
-1 MNNPLKIYSGA
+1 MALTKVKIKLKSKGNPAPSAYSAASSPDMGKCIEA
-12 NALLYTTPINKG
+12 ARLTALL
-24 CRRRVQLMTEDSITV
+24 
-39 KFSDENKM
+39 
-47 RFPVGTRIGDFYI
+47 
-60 TKEQSERYNANTGGY
+60 A
-75 DYELKFDAYYW
+75 
-86 LWANKLL
+86 
-93 FYVMPGV
+93 
-100 TNAPKETS
+100 
-108 FKLTAPIDV
+108 
-117 HAAVILRALNALGF
+117 
-131 TYDGSPF
+131 
-138 RVDTDE
+138 
-144 GFSTEAK
+144 
-151 YISYSNMSILGGIQ
+151 
-165 AIADAYECEWWVV
+165 
-178 GNSIHFGKC
+178 
-187 NDIREYDFIVGDNV
+187 
-201 ASITSDSKETSPNRL
+201 
-216 VVFGSTRNLPPDYR
+216 
-230 TTKSSDIVDAVVVK
+230 
-244 RLMLPEGTPYL
+244 
-255 QTSFDIP
+255 
-262 EDEIVEEEVVLDSI
+262 
-276 YPRTALSVT
+276 
-285 DVETYESTTD
+285 
-295 GMTQTFYRVKYG
+295 
-307 TSFLFSKDYILPEE
+307 
-321 ELHVVF
+321 
-327 ESGSLNGM
+327 
-335 DFAVRFNPLGVGEK
+335 
-349 EDDGTFNPK
+349 
-358 AQMLEI
+358 
-364 IANEDYGRALPDKVL
+364 
-379 YPAIG
+379 
-384 DKFSLYGWDST
+384 
-395 KMADLGLLRAAEQEL
+395 
-410 LEEGNKLI
+410 
-418 EEYRKDK
+418 
-425 HTYTCPMMW
+425 
-434 DWCRNQVNRNNSP
+434 
-447 KLGSTV
+447 
-453 NLHFTSGDSGRKSRI
+453 
-468 IGYEHDLDIE
+468 
-478 YSNVTYIC
+478 
-486 GEKVSVSRLKT
+486 EKVD
-497 LESKVEGLTHTG
+497 
-509 EKVKVQNSLDF
+509 N
-520 LSKRYSDRSPYQIA
+520 
-534 SDKAIEVGDFLTGV
+534 
-548 SGAKIG
+548 
-554 KDAETGQTFGEMDRL
+554 
-569 FVRIKAY
+569 
-576 FETLTIINADSLA
+576 
-589 GEQRITPGG
+589 
-598 SVKCTSVRELDD
+598 
-610 VYRCYFLSEQDGEKT
+610 
-625 ETKIIAGD
+625 
-633 QAIAQMFNAKTET
+633 
-646 SNKVSNH
+646 
-653 RYWRLV
+653 
-659 TAVSNDAYT
+659 
-668 DDSGNRYGYIDLS
+668 
-681 KADCEKGSDIPQ
+681 
-693 AGDTIAQ
+693 
-700 FGNRTDRTRQAAMMF
+700 
-715 STVDAD
+715 
-721 APSIK
+721 
-726 LFTGIDSYSLAGKDI
+726 
-741 ISYGYDPV
+741 
-749 KGNAYFNCYGDTYIG
+749 
-764 DPDGSTFI
+764 STF
-772 RYDRATKQLD
+772 
-782 IKAKLSVQ
+782 
-790 STFGDQTF
+790 F
-798 EQWLTDHGYTDD
+798 EF
-810 TVANEALDAANDALI
+810 
-825 IANATKSE
+825 
-833 IDKYKY
+833 
-839 LANALRQDTQI
+839 R
-850 SGGLMMT
+850 
-857 TLISLGYTDEGNMRH
+857 
-872 TLAGMNGSWVP
+872 
-883 ELGGRTIASWYG
+883 
-895 GEMIDLFDIYDNR
+895 DLFDSLFEKVTKNGV
-908 ITPAPPNAAT
+908 T
-918 SLTRMDGSAYFANG
+918 S
-932 NIGFRADGS
+932 I
-941 GWLGN
+941 
-946 DTNGIKFGRDGSITL
+946 
-961 GSGIKI
+961 
-967 NLNGGDEG
+967 
-975 LKETV
+975 
-980 ESLLNFNLGL
+980 
-990 SNLLKPC
+990 
-997 NAKDEEISWEE
+997 
-1008 AAIEGRAKSLK
+1008 RAKH
-1019 AKLGLWTDEFLSARG
+1019 GLWTDEFLSARG

-1045 DIAMLEDYLTGN
+1045 DIAMLEDYLTDN
-1057 KYATQPWVTSALGN
+1057 KYATQPWVTLALGN

-1240 YYPSRPTTANVNFGN
+1240 YYTSRPTTANVNFGN

-1287 LSWAGQIAVPNNGD
+1287 LSWAGQIAVPADGD

-1384 NNPHGSYIYNS
+1384 NNVHGSYIYNS

-1412 GNTLWHAGNDGAR
+1412 GNTLWHAGNDGSR

-1450 SLNDVLNS
+1450 SLDDVLNS

-1505 TDLYIRTKYSGN
+1505 TDLYIRTKYTGN

-1570 KRVEADSGAFIRL
+1570 KRVEAGSGAFIRL
-1583 YNNNQTTNYFRIGM
+1583 YNNNQTTNHFRIGM
-1597 YGAGYFGIAY
+1597 YGAGYFGINY
-1607 NGADAIAIL
+1607 NSGADAIAVTTSGNVGIGTISPSRKL
-1616 SNRCVGINTTAP
+1616 HVNGDIQTVSIYASNWFRSTGATGWYSETYGGGWYMNDTTWIRNFGNKGLYMGTAIIRTDNYFDREGYSGASWFNGYGAYNTAIVNNSGQTPLMVAYRSGQTPAVTGANRLFSLELLNTGTELRFSFGGFGNGGGCPVLMTSYGELRVGRSIQSTAWFSDSGQIRAHAVGTNYYLGMGAATDGYGVIQSSKVGTGAIPLLLNPKGGNVGINTSAP
-1628 GYTLDVNGSLHVRT
+1628 GYTLDVNGSLHVCT
-1642 LVYFDSTARING
+1642 HVYFDSTARING
-1654 DIWTNSQFFLN
+1654 DIWTNGQFFLN
-1665 APGYDQQPYMSGAFG
+1665 ASGYDQQPYMSGAFG

-1715 GIYTEGYVTARGQNT
+1715 GIYTEGYVSARGQNT

>member
-1 MNNPLKIYSGA
+1 MALTKVKIKLKSKGNPAPSAYSAASSPDMGKCIEA
-12 NALLYTTPINKG
+12 ARLTALL
-24 CRRRVQLMTEDSITV
+24 
-39 KFSDENKM
+39 
-47 RFPVGTRIGDFYI
+47 
-60 TKEQSERYNANTGGY
+60 A
-75 DYELKFDAYYW
+75 
-86 LWANKLL
+86 
-93 FYVMPGV
+93 
-100 TNAPKETS
+100 
-108 FKLTAPIDV
+108 
-117 HAAVILRALNALGF
+117 
-131 TYDGSPF
+131 
-138 RVDTDE
+138 
-144 GFSTEAK
+144 
-151 YISYSNMSILGGIQ
+151 
-165 AIADAYECEWWVV
+165 
-178 GNSIHFGKC
+178 
-187 NDIREYDFIVGDNV
+187 
-201 ASITSDSKETSPNRL
+201 
-216 VVFGSTRNLPPDYR
+216 
-230 TTKSSDIVDAVVVK
+230 
-244 RLMLPEGTPYL
+244 
-255 QTSFDIP
+255 
-262 EDEIVEEEVVLDSI
+262 
-276 YPRTALSVT
+276 
-285 DVETYESTTD
+285 
-295 GMTQTFYRVKYG
+295 
-307 TSFLFSKDYILPEE
+307 
-321 ELHVVF
+321 
-327 ESGSLNGM
+327 
-335 DFAVRFNPLGVGEK
+335 
-349 EDDGTFNPK
+349 
-358 AQMLEI
+358 
-364 IANEDYGRALPDKVL
+364 
-379 YPAIG
+379 
-384 DKFSLYGWDST
+384 
-395 KMADLGLLRAAEQEL
+395 
-410 LEEGNKLI
+410 
-418 EEYRKDK
+418 
-425 HTYTCPMMW
+425 
-434 DWCRNQVNRNNSP
+434 
-447 KLGSTV
+447 
-453 NLHFTSGDSGRKSRI
+453 
-468 IGYEHDLDIE
+468 
-478 YSNVTYIC
+478 
-486 GEKVSVSRLKT
+486 EKVD
-497 LESKVEGLTHTG
+497 
-509 EKVKVQNSLDF
+509 N
-520 LSKRYSDRSPYQIA
+520 
-534 SDKAIEVGDFLTGV
+534 
-548 SGAKIG
+548 
-554 KDAETGQTFGEMDRL
+554 
-569 FVRIKAY
+569 
-576 FETLTIINADSLA
+576 
-589 GEQRITPGG
+589 
-598 SVKCTSVRELDD
+598 
-610 VYRCYFLSEQDGEKT
+610 
-625 ETKIIAGD
+625 
-633 QAIAQMFNAKTET
+633 
-646 SNKVSNH
+646 
-653 RYWRLV
+653 
-659 TAVSNDAYT
+659 
-668 DDSGNRYGYIDLS
+668 
-681 KADCEKGSDIPQ
+681 
-693 AGDTIAQ
+693 
-700 FGNRTDRTRQAAMMF
+700 
-715 STVDAD
+715 
-721 APSIK
+721 
-726 LFTGIDSYSLAGKDI
+726 
-741 ISYGYDPV
+741 
-749 KGNAYFNCYGDTYIG
+749 
-764 DPDGSTFI
+764 STF
-772 RYDRATKQLD
+772 
-782 IKAKLSVQ
+782 
-790 STFGDQTF
+790 F
-798 EQWLTDHGYTDD
+798 EF
-810 TVANEALDAANDALI
+810 
-825 IANATKSE
+825 
-833 IDKYKY
+833 
-839 LANALRQDTQI
+839 R
-850 SGGLMMT
+850 
-857 TLISLGYTDEGNMRH
+857 
-872 TLAGMNGSWVP
+872 
-883 ELGGRTIASWYG
+883 
-895 GEMIDLFDIYDNR
+895 DLFDSLFEKVTKNGV
-908 ITPAPPNAAT
+908 T
-918 SLTRMDGSAYFANG
+918 S
-932 NIGFRADGS
+932 I
-941 GWLGN
+941 
-946 DTNGIKFGRDGSITL
+946 
-961 GSGIKI
+961 
-967 NLNGGDEG
+967 
-975 LKETV
+975 
-980 ESLLNFNLGL
+980 
-990 SNLLKPC
+990 
-997 NAKDEEISWEE
+997 
-1008 AAIEGRAKSLK
+1008 RAKH
-1019 AKLGLWTDEFLSARG
+1019 GLWTDEFLSARG

-1384 NNPHGSYIYNS
+1384 NNVHGSYIYNS

-1412 GNTLWHAGNDGAR
+1412 GNTIWHAGNDGSR

-1432 LDGFHKSDI
+1432 LDGYHKSDI

-1465 FGYGDSAS
+1465 FGYVDSAS
-1473 VANKPA
+1473 VANKPT

-1505 TDLYIRTKYSGN
+1505 TDLYIRTKYDGT
-1517 WQGWKR
+1517 WKGWKR

-1570 KRVEADSGAFIRL
+1570 KRVEAGSGAFIRL

-1654 DIWTNSQFFLN
+1654 DIWTNGQFFLN
-1665 APGYDQQPYMSGAFG
+1665 ASGYDQQPYMSGAFG

-1695 VMTIM
+1695 VMSIM
-1700 PDGAANMTGP
+1700 PDGAANMPGP

-1773 YWQALMPQLTPRT
+1773 YWQALMPQLTPRKP
-1786 SSGMLDLQ
+1786 SGMLDLQ

-1805 VSRRVLD
+1805 VSRKVLD

>member
-1 MNNPLKIYSGA
+1 MALTKVKIKLKSKGNPAPSAYSAASSPDMGKCIEA
-12 NALLYTTPINKG
+12 ARLTALL
-24 CRRRVQLMTEDSITV
+24 
-39 KFSDENKM
+39 
-47 RFPVGTRIGDFYI
+47 
-60 TKEQSERYNANTGGY
+60 A
-75 DYELKFDAYYW
+75 
-86 LWANKLL
+86 
-93 FYVMPGV
+93 
-100 TNAPKETS
+100 
-108 FKLTAPIDV
+108 
-117 HAAVILRALNALGF
+117 
-131 TYDGSPF
+131 
-138 RVDTDE
+138 
-144 GFSTEAK
+144 
-151 YISYSNMSILGGIQ
+151 
-165 AIADAYECEWWVV
+165 
-178 GNSIHFGKC
+178 
-187 NDIREYDFIVGDNV
+187 
-201 ASITSDSKETSPNRL
+201 
-216 VVFGSTRNLPPDYR
+216 
-230 TTKSSDIVDAVVVK
+230 
-244 RLMLPEGTPYL
+244 
-255 QTSFDIP
+255 
-262 EDEIVEEEVVLDSI
+262 
-276 YPRTALSVT
+276 
-285 DVETYESTTD
+285 
-295 GMTQTFYRVKYG
+295 
-307 TSFLFSKDYILPEE
+307 
-321 ELHVVF
+321 
-327 ESGSLNGM
+327 
-335 DFAVRFNPLGVGEK
+335 
-349 EDDGTFNPK
+349 
-358 AQMLEI
+358 
-364 IANEDYGRALPDKVL
+364 
-379 YPAIG
+379 
-384 DKFSLYGWDST
+384 
-395 KMADLGLLRAAEQEL
+395 
-410 LEEGNKLI
+410 
-418 EEYRKDK
+418 
-425 HTYTCPMMW
+425 
-434 DWCRNQVNRNNSP
+434 
-447 KLGSTV
+447 
-453 NLHFTSGDSGRKSRI
+453 
-468 IGYEHDLDIE
+468 
-478 YSNVTYIC
+478 
-486 GEKVSVSRLKT
+486 EKVD
-497 LESKVEGLTHTG
+497 
-509 EKVKVQNSLDF
+509 N
-520 LSKRYSDRSPYQIA
+520 
-534 SDKAIEVGDFLTGV
+534 
-548 SGAKIG
+548 
-554 KDAETGQTFGEMDRL
+554 
-569 FVRIKAY
+569 
-576 FETLTIINADSLA
+576 
-589 GEQRITPGG
+589 
-598 SVKCTSVRELDD
+598 
-610 VYRCYFLSEQDGEKT
+610 
-625 ETKIIAGD
+625 
-633 QAIAQMFNAKTET
+633 
-646 SNKVSNH
+646 
-653 RYWRLV
+653 
-659 TAVSNDAYT
+659 
-668 DDSGNRYGYIDLS
+668 
-681 KADCEKGSDIPQ
+681 
-693 AGDTIAQ
+693 
-700 FGNRTDRTRQAAMMF
+700 
-715 STVDAD
+715 
-721 APSIK
+721 
-726 LFTGIDSYSLAGKDI
+726 
-741 ISYGYDPV
+741 
-749 KGNAYFNCYGDTYIG
+749 
-764 DPDGSTFI
+764 STF
-772 RYDRATKQLD
+772 
-782 IKAKLSVQ
+782 
-790 STFGDQTF
+790 F
-798 EQWLTDHGYTDD
+798 EF
-810 TVANEALDAANDALI
+810 
-825 IANATKSE
+825 
-833 IDKYKY
+833 
-839 LANALRQDTQI
+839 R
-850 SGGLMMT
+850 
-857 TLISLGYTDEGNMRH
+857 
-872 TLAGMNGSWVP
+872 
-883 ELGGRTIASWYG
+883 
-895 GEMIDLFDIYDNR
+895 DLFDSLFEKVTKNGV
-908 ITPAPPNAAT
+908 T
-918 SLTRMDGSAYFANG
+918 S
-932 NIGFRADGS
+932 I
-941 GWLGN
+941 
-946 DTNGIKFGRDGSITL
+946 
-961 GSGIKI
+961 
-967 NLNGGDEG
+967 
-975 LKETV
+975 
-980 ESLLNFNLGL
+980 
-990 SNLLKPC
+990 
-997 NAKDEEISWEE
+997 
-1008 AAIEGRAKSLK
+1008 RAKH
-1019 AKLGLWTDEFLSARG
+1019 GLWTDEFLSARG

-1240 YYPSRPTTANVNFGN
+1240 YYTSRPTTANVNFGN

-1384 NNPHGSYIYNS
+1384 NNVHGSYIYNS

-1412 GNTLWHAGNDGAR
+1412 GNTLWHAGNDGSR

-1432 LDGFHKSDI
+1432 LDGYHKSDI

-1523 IAFTTDNVASATRL
+1523 IAFTTDNVASATKW
-1537 QTPRTLWG
+1537 QTPRRFWG
-1545 QSFDGTG
+1545 QLADGTAD
-1552 NVNGAMTV
+1552 VNGAMTI

-1570 KRVEADSGAFIRL
+1570 KRVEAGSGSFIRL

-1654 DIWTNSQFFLN
+1654 DIWTNGQFFLN
-1665 APGYDQQPYMSGAFG
+1665 ASGYDQQPYMSGAFG

-1700 PDGAANMTGP
+1700 PNGAANMTGP

-1715 GIYTEGYVTARGQNT
+1715 GIYTEGYVSARGQNP

-1773 YWQALMPQLTPRT
+1773 YWQALMPQLTPRRPD
-1786 SSGMLDLQ
+1786 GMLGLQ

>member
-1 MNNPLKIYSGA
+1 MALTKVKIKLKSKGNPAPSAYSAASSPDMGKCIEA
-12 NALLYTTPINKG
+12 ARLTALL
-24 CRRRVQLMTEDSITV
+24 
-39 KFSDENKM
+39 
-47 RFPVGTRIGDFYI
+47 
-60 TKEQSERYNANTGGY
+60 A
-75 DYELKFDAYYW
+75 
-86 LWANKLL
+86 
-93 FYVMPGV
+93 
-100 TNAPKETS
+100 
-108 FKLTAPIDV
+108 
-117 HAAVILRALNALGF
+117 
-131 TYDGSPF
+131 
-138 RVDTDE
+138 
-144 GFSTEAK
+144 
-151 YISYSNMSILGGIQ
+151 
-165 AIADAYECEWWVV
+165 
-178 GNSIHFGKC
+178 
-187 NDIREYDFIVGDNV
+187 
-201 ASITSDSKETSPNRL
+201 
-216 VVFGSTRNLPPDYR
+216 
-230 TTKSSDIVDAVVVK
+230 
-244 RLMLPEGTPYL
+244 
-255 QTSFDIP
+255 
-262 EDEIVEEEVVLDSI
+262 
-276 YPRTALSVT
+276 
-285 DVETYESTTD
+285 
-295 GMTQTFYRVKYG
+295 
-307 TSFLFSKDYILPEE
+307 
-321 ELHVVF
+321 
-327 ESGSLNGM
+327 
-335 DFAVRFNPLGVGEK
+335 
-349 EDDGTFNPK
+349 
-358 AQMLEI
+358 
-364 IANEDYGRALPDKVL
+364 
-379 YPAIG
+379 
-384 DKFSLYGWDST
+384 
-395 KMADLGLLRAAEQEL
+395 
-410 LEEGNKLI
+410 
-418 EEYRKDK
+418 
-425 HTYTCPMMW
+425 
-434 DWCRNQVNRNNSP
+434 
-447 KLGSTV
+447 
-453 NLHFTSGDSGRKSRI
+453 
-468 IGYEHDLDIE
+468 
-478 YSNVTYIC
+478 
-486 GEKVSVSRLKT
+486 EKVD
-497 LESKVEGLTHTG
+497 
-509 EKVKVQNSLDF
+509 N
-520 LSKRYSDRSPYQIA
+520 
-534 SDKAIEVGDFLTGV
+534 
-548 SGAKIG
+548 
-554 KDAETGQTFGEMDRL
+554 
-569 FVRIKAY
+569 
-576 FETLTIINADSLA
+576 
-589 GEQRITPGG
+589 
-598 SVKCTSVRELDD
+598 
-610 VYRCYFLSEQDGEKT
+610 
-625 ETKIIAGD
+625 
-633 QAIAQMFNAKTET
+633 
-646 SNKVSNH
+646 
-653 RYWRLV
+653 
-659 TAVSNDAYT
+659 
-668 DDSGNRYGYIDLS
+668 
-681 KADCEKGSDIPQ
+681 
-693 AGDTIAQ
+693 
-700 FGNRTDRTRQAAMMF
+700 
-715 STVDAD
+715 
-721 APSIK
+721 
-726 LFTGIDSYSLAGKDI
+726 
-741 ISYGYDPV
+741 
-749 KGNAYFNCYGDTYIG
+749 
-764 DPDGSTFI
+764 STF
-772 RYDRATKQLD
+772 
-782 IKAKLSVQ
+782 
-790 STFGDQTF
+790 F
-798 EQWLTDHGYTDD
+798 EF
-810 TVANEALDAANDALI
+810 
-825 IANATKSE
+825 
-833 IDKYKY
+833 
-839 LANALRQDTQI
+839 R
-850 SGGLMMT
+850 
-857 TLISLGYTDEGNMRH
+857 
-872 TLAGMNGSWVP
+872 
-883 ELGGRTIASWYG
+883 
-895 GEMIDLFDIYDNR
+895 DLFDSLFEKVTKNGV
-908 ITPAPPNAAT
+908 T
-918 SLTRMDGSAYFANG
+918 S
-932 NIGFRADGS
+932 I
-941 GWLGN
+941 
-946 DTNGIKFGRDGSITL
+946 
-961 GSGIKI
+961 
-967 NLNGGDEG
+967 
-975 LKETV
+975 
-980 ESLLNFNLGL
+980 
-990 SNLLKPC
+990 
-997 NAKDEEISWEE
+997 
-1008 AAIEGRAKSLK
+1008 RAKH
-1019 AKLGLWTDEFLSARG
+1019 GLWTDEFLSARS

-1045 DIAMLEDYLTGN
+1045 DIAMLEDYLTTH

-1089 ANYVTL
+1089 SDYVTL

-1367 VYMYVYSGGVAK
+1367 VYMSVYSGGVAK

-1465 FGYGDSAS
+1465 FGHGDSAS

-1505 TDLYIRTKYSGN
+1505 TDLYIRTKYDGT
-1517 WQGWKR
+1517 WKGWKR

-1654 DIWTNSQFFLN
+1654 DIWTNGQFFLN
-1665 APGYDQQPYMSGAFG
+1665 ASGYDQQPYMSGAFG

-1695 VMTIM
+1695 VMSIM

-1773 YWQALMPQLTPRT
+1773 YWQALMPQLTPRKP
-1786 SSGMLDLQ
+1786 SGMLDLQ

-1805 VSRRVLD
+1805 VSRKVLD

>member
-1 MNNPLKIYSGA
+1 MALTKVKIKLKSKGNPAPSAYSAASSPDMGKCIEA
-12 NALLYTTPINKG
+12 ARLTALL
-24 CRRRVQLMTEDSITV
+24 
-39 KFSDENKM
+39 
-47 RFPVGTRIGDFYI
+47 
-60 TKEQSERYNANTGGY
+60 A
-75 DYELKFDAYYW
+75 
-86 LWANKLL
+86 
-93 FYVMPGV
+93 
-100 TNAPKETS
+100 
-108 FKLTAPIDV
+108 
-117 HAAVILRALNALGF
+117 
-131 TYDGSPF
+131 
-138 RVDTDE
+138 
-144 GFSTEAK
+144 
-151 YISYSNMSILGGIQ
+151 
-165 AIADAYECEWWVV
+165 
-178 GNSIHFGKC
+178 
-187 NDIREYDFIVGDNV
+187 
-201 ASITSDSKETSPNRL
+201 
-216 VVFGSTRNLPPDYR
+216 
-230 TTKSSDIVDAVVVK
+230 
-244 RLMLPEGTPYL
+244 
-255 QTSFDIP
+255 
-262 EDEIVEEEVVLDSI
+262 
-276 YPRTALSVT
+276 
-285 DVETYESTTD
+285 
-295 GMTQTFYRVKYG
+295 
-307 TSFLFSKDYILPEE
+307 
-321 ELHVVF
+321 
-327 ESGSLNGM
+327 
-335 DFAVRFNPLGVGEK
+335 
-349 EDDGTFNPK
+349 
-358 AQMLEI
+358 
-364 IANEDYGRALPDKVL
+364 
-379 YPAIG
+379 
-384 DKFSLYGWDST
+384 
-395 KMADLGLLRAAEQEL
+395 
-410 LEEGNKLI
+410 
-418 EEYRKDK
+418 
-425 HTYTCPMMW
+425 
-434 DWCRNQVNRNNSP
+434 
-447 KLGSTV
+447 
-453 NLHFTSGDSGRKSRI
+453 
-468 IGYEHDLDIE
+468 
-478 YSNVTYIC
+478 
-486 GEKVSVSRLKT
+486 EKVD
-497 LESKVEGLTHTG
+497 
-509 EKVKVQNSLDF
+509 N
-520 LSKRYSDRSPYQIA
+520 
-534 SDKAIEVGDFLTGV
+534 
-548 SGAKIG
+548 
-554 KDAETGQTFGEMDRL
+554 
-569 FVRIKAY
+569 
-576 FETLTIINADSLA
+576 
-589 GEQRITPGG
+589 
-598 SVKCTSVRELDD
+598 
-610 VYRCYFLSEQDGEKT
+610 
-625 ETKIIAGD
+625 
-633 QAIAQMFNAKTET
+633 
-646 SNKVSNH
+646 
-653 RYWRLV
+653 
-659 TAVSNDAYT
+659 
-668 DDSGNRYGYIDLS
+668 
-681 KADCEKGSDIPQ
+681 
-693 AGDTIAQ
+693 
-700 FGNRTDRTRQAAMMF
+700 
-715 STVDAD
+715 
-721 APSIK
+721 
-726 LFTGIDSYSLAGKDI
+726 
-741 ISYGYDPV
+741 
-749 KGNAYFNCYGDTYIG
+749 
-764 DPDGSTFI
+764 STF
-772 RYDRATKQLD
+772 
-782 IKAKLSVQ
+782 
-790 STFGDQTF
+790 F
-798 EQWLTDHGYTDD
+798 EF
-810 TVANEALDAANDALI
+810 
-825 IANATKSE
+825 
-833 IDKYKY
+833 
-839 LANALRQDTQI
+839 R
-850 SGGLMMT
+850 
-857 TLISLGYTDEGNMRH
+857 
-872 TLAGMNGSWVP
+872 
-883 ELGGRTIASWYG
+883 
-895 GEMIDLFDIYDNR
+895 DLFDSLFEKVTKNGV
-908 ITPAPPNAAT
+908 T
-918 SLTRMDGSAYFANG
+918 S
-932 NIGFRADGS
+932 I
-941 GWLGN
+941 
-946 DTNGIKFGRDGSITL
+946 
-961 GSGIKI
+961 
-967 NLNGGDEG
+967 
-975 LKETV
+975 
-980 ESLLNFNLGL
+980 
-990 SNLLKPC
+990 
-997 NAKDEEISWEE
+997 
-1008 AAIEGRAKSLK
+1008 RAKH
-1019 AKLGLWTDEFLSARG
+1019 GLWTDEFLSARG

-1045 DIAMLEDYLTGN
+1045 DIAMLEDYLTDN
-1057 KYATQPWVTSALGN
+1057 KYATQPWVTLALGN

-1240 YYPSRPTTANVNFGN
+1240 YYTSRPTTANVNFGN

-1384 NNPHGSYIYNS
+1384 NNVHGSYIYNS

-1412 GNTLWHAGNDGAR
+1412 GNTLWHAGNDGSR

-1500 WQYLG
+1500 WQHLG

-1570 KRVEADSGAFIRL
+1570 KRVEAGSGAFIRL
-1583 YNNNQTTNYFRIGM
+1583 YNNNQTTNHFRIGM
-1597 YGAGYFGIAY
+1597 YGAGYFGISY
-1607 NGADAIAIL
+1607 NSGADAIAVTTSGNVGIGTISPSRKL
-1616 SNRCVGINTTAP
+1616 HVNGDIQTVSIYASNWFRSTGATGWYSETYGGGWYMNDTTWIRNFGNKGLYMGTAIIRTDNYFDREGYSGASWFNGYGAYNTAIVNNSGQTPLMVAYRSGQTPAVTGANRLFSLELLNTGTELRFSFGGFGNGGGCPVLMTSYGELRVGRSIQSTAWFSDSGQIRAHAVGTNYYLGMGAATDGYGVIQSSKVGTGAIPLLLNPKGGNVGINTSAP
-1628 GYTLDVNGSLHVRT
+1628 GYTLDVNGSLHVCT

-1654 DIWTNSQFFLN
+1654 DIWTNGQFFLN
-1665 APGYDQQPYMSGAFG
+1665 ASGYDQQPYMSGAFG

-1751 RAPAVFFRWKDTGGE
+1751 RARRFSSDGKTRAARMWETSRNTG
-1766 DVGSIAQ
+1766 
-1773 YWQALMPQLTPRT
+1773 R
-1786 SSGMLDLQ
+1786 
-1794 YDKAALLGVVT
+1794 
-1805 VSRRVLD
+1805 
-1812 HEERIAALEAENA
+1812 H
-1825 SLKATIENMRG
+1825 
-1836 NA
+1836 

>member
-1 MNNPLKIYSGA
+1 MALTKVKIKLKSKGNPAPSAYSAASSPDMGKCIEA
-12 NALLYTTPINKG
+12 ARLTALL
-24 CRRRVQLMTEDSITV
+24 
-39 KFSDENKM
+39 
-47 RFPVGTRIGDFYI
+47 
-60 TKEQSERYNANTGGY
+60 A
-75 DYELKFDAYYW
+75 
-86 LWANKLL
+86 
-93 FYVMPGV
+93 
-100 TNAPKETS
+100 
-108 FKLTAPIDV
+108 
-117 HAAVILRALNALGF
+117 
-131 TYDGSPF
+131 
-138 RVDTDE
+138 
-144 GFSTEAK
+144 
-151 YISYSNMSILGGIQ
+151 
-165 AIADAYECEWWVV
+165 
-178 GNSIHFGKC
+178 
-187 NDIREYDFIVGDNV
+187 
-201 ASITSDSKETSPNRL
+201 
-216 VVFGSTRNLPPDYR
+216 
-230 TTKSSDIVDAVVVK
+230 
-244 RLMLPEGTPYL
+244 
-255 QTSFDIP
+255 
-262 EDEIVEEEVVLDSI
+262 
-276 YPRTALSVT
+276 
-285 DVETYESTTD
+285 
-295 GMTQTFYRVKYG
+295 
-307 TSFLFSKDYILPEE
+307 
-321 ELHVVF
+321 
-327 ESGSLNGM
+327 
-335 DFAVRFNPLGVGEK
+335 
-349 EDDGTFNPK
+349 
-358 AQMLEI
+358 
-364 IANEDYGRALPDKVL
+364 
-379 YPAIG
+379 
-384 DKFSLYGWDST
+384 
-395 KMADLGLLRAAEQEL
+395 
-410 LEEGNKLI
+410 
-418 EEYRKDK
+418 
-425 HTYTCPMMW
+425 
-434 DWCRNQVNRNNSP
+434 
-447 KLGSTV
+447 
-453 NLHFTSGDSGRKSRI
+453 
-468 IGYEHDLDIE
+468 
-478 YSNVTYIC
+478 
-486 GEKVSVSRLKT
+486 EKVD
-497 LESKVEGLTHTG
+497 
-509 EKVKVQNSLDF
+509 N
-520 LSKRYSDRSPYQIA
+520 
-534 SDKAIEVGDFLTGV
+534 
-548 SGAKIG
+548 
-554 KDAETGQTFGEMDRL
+554 
-569 FVRIKAY
+569 
-576 FETLTIINADSLA
+576 
-589 GEQRITPGG
+589 
-598 SVKCTSVRELDD
+598 
-610 VYRCYFLSEQDGEKT
+610 
-625 ETKIIAGD
+625 
-633 QAIAQMFNAKTET
+633 
-646 SNKVSNH
+646 
-653 RYWRLV
+653 
-659 TAVSNDAYT
+659 
-668 DDSGNRYGYIDLS
+668 
-681 KADCEKGSDIPQ
+681 
-693 AGDTIAQ
+693 
-700 FGNRTDRTRQAAMMF
+700 
-715 STVDAD
+715 
-721 APSIK
+721 
-726 LFTGIDSYSLAGKDI
+726 
-741 ISYGYDPV
+741 
-749 KGNAYFNCYGDTYIG
+749 
-764 DPDGSTFI
+764 STF
-772 RYDRATKQLD
+772 
-782 IKAKLSVQ
+782 
-790 STFGDQTF
+790 F
-798 EQWLTDHGYTDD
+798 EF
-810 TVANEALDAANDALI
+810 
-825 IANATKSE
+825 
-833 IDKYKY
+833 
-839 LANALRQDTQI
+839 R
-850 SGGLMMT
+850 
-857 TLISLGYTDEGNMRH
+857 
-872 TLAGMNGSWVP
+872 
-883 ELGGRTIASWYG
+883 
-895 GEMIDLFDIYDNR
+895 DLFDSLFEKVTKNGV
-908 ITPAPPNAAT
+908 T
-918 SLTRMDGSAYFANG
+918 S
-932 NIGFRADGS
+932 I
-941 GWLGN
+941 
-946 DTNGIKFGRDGSITL
+946 
-961 GSGIKI
+961 
-967 NLNGGDEG
+967 
-975 LKETV
+975 
-980 ESLLNFNLGL
+980 
-990 SNLLKPC
+990 
-997 NAKDEEISWEE
+997 
-1008 AAIEGRAKSLK
+1008 RAKH
-1019 AKLGLWTDEFLSARG
+1019 GLWTDEFLSARG

-1045 DIAMLEDYLTGN
+1045 DIAMLEDYLTDN
-1057 KYATQPWVTSALGN
+1057 KYATQPWVTLALGN

-1240 YYPSRPTTANVNFGN
+1240 YYTSRPTTANVNFGN

-1384 NNPHGSYIYNS
+1384 NNVHGSYIYNS

-1412 GNTLWHAGNDGAR
+1412 GNTLWHAGNDGSR

-1570 KRVEADSGAFIRL
+1570 KRVEAGSGAFIRL
-1583 YNNNQTTNYFRIGM
+1583 YNNNQTTNHFRIGM
-1597 YGAGYFGIAY
+1597 YGAGYFGISY
-1607 NGADAIAIL
+1607 NSGADAIAVTTSGNVGIGTISPSRKL
-1616 SNRCVGINTTAP
+1616 HVNGDIQTVSIYASNWFRSTGATGWYSETYGGGWYMNDTTWIRNFGNKGLYMGTAIIRTDNYFDREGYSGASWFNGYGAYNTAIVNNSGQTPLMVAYRSGQTPAVTGANRLFSLELLNTGTELRFSFGGFGNGGGCPVLMTSYGELRVGRSIQSTAWFSDSGQIRAHAVGTNYYLGMGAATDGYGVIQSSKVGTGAIPLLLNPKGGNVGINTSAP
-1628 GYTLDVNGSLHVRT
+1628 GYTLDVNGSLHVCT

-1654 DIWTNSQFFLN
+1654 DIWTNGQFFLN
-1665 APGYDQQPYMSGAFG
+1665 ASGYDQQPYMSGAFG

>member
-1 MNNPLKIYSGA
+1 MALTKVKIKLKSKGNPATSAYSAASSPDMGKCIEA
-12 NALLYTTPINKG
+12 ARLTALL
-24 CRRRVQLMTEDSITV
+24 
-39 KFSDENKM
+39 
-47 RFPVGTRIGDFYI
+47 
-60 TKEQSERYNANTGGY
+60 A
-75 DYELKFDAYYW
+75 
-86 LWANKLL
+86 
-93 FYVMPGV
+93 
-100 TNAPKETS
+100 
-108 FKLTAPIDV
+108 
-117 HAAVILRALNALGF
+117 
-131 TYDGSPF
+131 
-138 RVDTDE
+138 
-144 GFSTEAK
+144 
-151 YISYSNMSILGGIQ
+151 
-165 AIADAYECEWWVV
+165 
-178 GNSIHFGKC
+178 
-187 NDIREYDFIVGDNV
+187 
-201 ASITSDSKETSPNRL
+201 
-216 VVFGSTRNLPPDYR
+216 
-230 TTKSSDIVDAVVVK
+230 
-244 RLMLPEGTPYL
+244 
-255 QTSFDIP
+255 
-262 EDEIVEEEVVLDSI
+262 
-276 YPRTALSVT
+276 
-285 DVETYESTTD
+285 
-295 GMTQTFYRVKYG
+295 
-307 TSFLFSKDYILPEE
+307 
-321 ELHVVF
+321 
-327 ESGSLNGM
+327 
-335 DFAVRFNPLGVGEK
+335 
-349 EDDGTFNPK
+349 
-358 AQMLEI
+358 
-364 IANEDYGRALPDKVL
+364 
-379 YPAIG
+379 
-384 DKFSLYGWDST
+384 
-395 KMADLGLLRAAEQEL
+395 
-410 LEEGNKLI
+410 
-418 EEYRKDK
+418 
-425 HTYTCPMMW
+425 
-434 DWCRNQVNRNNSP
+434 
-447 KLGSTV
+447 
-453 NLHFTSGDSGRKSRI
+453 
-468 IGYEHDLDIE
+468 
-478 YSNVTYIC
+478 
-486 GEKVSVSRLKT
+486 EKVD
-497 LESKVEGLTHTG
+497 
-509 EKVKVQNSLDF
+509 N
-520 LSKRYSDRSPYQIA
+520 
-534 SDKAIEVGDFLTGV
+534 
-548 SGAKIG
+548 
-554 KDAETGQTFGEMDRL
+554 
-569 FVRIKAY
+569 
-576 FETLTIINADSLA
+576 
-589 GEQRITPGG
+589 
-598 SVKCTSVRELDD
+598 
-610 VYRCYFLSEQDGEKT
+610 
-625 ETKIIAGD
+625 
-633 QAIAQMFNAKTET
+633 
-646 SNKVSNH
+646 
-653 RYWRLV
+653 
-659 TAVSNDAYT
+659 
-668 DDSGNRYGYIDLS
+668 
-681 KADCEKGSDIPQ
+681 
-693 AGDTIAQ
+693 
-700 FGNRTDRTRQAAMMF
+700 
-715 STVDAD
+715 
-721 APSIK
+721 
-726 LFTGIDSYSLAGKDI
+726 
-741 ISYGYDPV
+741 
-749 KGNAYFNCYGDTYIG
+749 
-764 DPDGSTFI
+764 STF
-772 RYDRATKQLD
+772 
-782 IKAKLSVQ
+782 
-790 STFGDQTF
+790 F
-798 EQWLTDHGYTDD
+798 EF
-810 TVANEALDAANDALI
+810 
-825 IANATKSE
+825 
-833 IDKYKY
+833 
-839 LANALRQDTQI
+839 R
-850 SGGLMMT
+850 
-857 TLISLGYTDEGNMRH
+857 
-872 TLAGMNGSWVP
+872 
-883 ELGGRTIASWYG
+883 
-895 GEMIDLFDIYDNR
+895 DLFDSLFEKVTKNGV
-908 ITPAPPNAAT
+908 T
-918 SLTRMDGSAYFANG
+918 S
-932 NIGFRADGS
+932 I
-941 GWLGN
+941 
-946 DTNGIKFGRDGSITL
+946 
-961 GSGIKI
+961 
-967 NLNGGDEG
+967 
-975 LKETV
+975 
-980 ESLLNFNLGL
+980 
-990 SNLLKPC
+990 
-997 NAKDEEISWEE
+997 
-1008 AAIEGRAKSLK
+1008 RAKH
-1019 AKLGLWTDEFLSARG
+1019 GLWTDEFLSARG

-1045 DIAMLEDYLTGN
+1045 DIAMLEDYLTTH

-1089 ANYVTL
+1089 SDYVTL

-1145 YPNRDYMNFNEFG
+1145 YPNRHYMNFNEYG

-1367 VYMYVYSGGVAK
+1367 VYMSVYSGGVAK

-1465 FGYGDSAS
+1465 FRYGDSAS

-1505 TDLYIRTKYSGN
+1505 TDLYIRTKYDGT
-1517 WQGWKR
+1517 WKGWKR

-1654 DIWTNSQFFLN
+1654 DIWTNGQFFLN
-1665 APGYDQQPYMSGAFG
+1665 ASGYDQQPYMSGAFG

-1695 VMTIM
+1695 VMSIM

-1773 YWQALMPQLTPRT
+1773 YWQALMPQLTPRKP
-1786 SSGMLDLQ
+1786 SGMLDLQ

-1805 VSRRVLD
+1805 VSRKVLD

>member
-1 MNNPLKIYSGA
+1 MALTKVKIKLKSKGNPAPSAYSAASSPDMGEHIEA
-12 NALLYTTPINKG
+12 A
-24 CRRRVQLMTEDSITV
+24 R
-39 KFSDENKM
+39 
-47 RFPVGTRIGDFYI
+47 
-60 TKEQSERYNANTGGY
+60 
-75 DYELKFDAYYW
+75 
-86 LWANKLL
+86 
-93 FYVMPGV
+93 
-100 TNAPKETS
+100 
-108 FKLTAPIDV
+108 LTA
-117 HAAVILRALNALGF
+117 L
-131 TYDGSPF
+131 
-138 RVDTDE
+138 
-144 GFSTEAK
+144 
-151 YISYSNMSILGGIQ
+151 
-165 AIADAYECEWWVV
+165 
-178 GNSIHFGKC
+178 
-187 NDIREYDFIVGDNV
+187 
-201 ASITSDSKETSPNRL
+201 
-216 VVFGSTRNLPPDYR
+216 
-230 TTKSSDIVDAVVVK
+230 
-244 RLMLPEGTPYL
+244 
-255 QTSFDIP
+255 
-262 EDEIVEEEVVLDSI
+262 
-276 YPRTALSVT
+276 
-285 DVETYESTTD
+285 
-295 GMTQTFYRVKYG
+295 
-307 TSFLFSKDYILPEE
+307 
-321 ELHVVF
+321 
-327 ESGSLNGM
+327 
-335 DFAVRFNPLGVGEK
+335 
-349 EDDGTFNPK
+349 
-358 AQMLEI
+358 
-364 IANEDYGRALPDKVL
+364 
-379 YPAIG
+379 
-384 DKFSLYGWDST
+384 
-395 KMADLGLLRAAEQEL
+395 
-410 LEEGNKLI
+410 
-418 EEYRKDK
+418 
-425 HTYTCPMMW
+425 
-434 DWCRNQVNRNNSP
+434 
-447 KLGSTV
+447 
-453 NLHFTSGDSGRKSRI
+453 
-468 IGYEHDLDIE
+468 
-478 YSNVTYIC
+478 
-486 GEKVSVSRLKT
+486 
-497 LESKVEGLTHTG
+497 
-509 EKVKVQNSLDF
+509 
-520 LSKRYSDRSPYQIA
+520 
-534 SDKAIEVGDFLTGV
+534 
-548 SGAKIG
+548 
-554 KDAETGQTFGEMDRL
+554 
-569 FVRIKAY
+569 
-576 FETLTIINADSLA
+576 
-589 GEQRITPGG
+589 
-598 SVKCTSVRELDD
+598 
-610 VYRCYFLSEQDGEKT
+610 
-625 ETKIIAGD
+625 
-633 QAIAQMFNAKTET
+633 
-646 SNKVSNH
+646 
-653 RYWRLV
+653 
-659 TAVSNDAYT
+659 
-668 DDSGNRYGYIDLS
+668 
-681 KADCEKGSDIPQ
+681 
-693 AGDTIAQ
+693 
-700 FGNRTDRTRQAAMMF
+700 
-715 STVDAD
+715 
-721 APSIK
+721 
-726 LFTGIDSYSLAGKDI
+726 LAGKVD
-741 ISYGYDPV
+741 
-749 KGNAYFNCYGDTYIG
+749 N
-764 DPDGSTFI
+764 STF
-772 RYDRATKQLD
+772 
-782 IKAKLSVQ
+782 
-790 STFGDQTF
+790 
-798 EQWLTDHGYTDD
+798 
-810 TVANEALDAANDALI
+810 
-825 IANATKSE
+825 SE
-833 IDKYKY
+833 F
-839 LANALRQDTQI
+839 R
-850 SGGLMMT
+850 
-857 TLISLGYTDEGNMRH
+857 
-872 TLAGMNGSWVP
+872 
-883 ELGGRTIASWYG
+883 
-895 GEMIDLFDIYDNR
+895 DLFDSLFEKVTENGV
-908 ITPAPPNAAT
+908 T
-918 SLTRMDGSAYFANG
+918 S
-932 NIGFRADGS
+932 I
-941 GWLGN
+941 
-946 DTNGIKFGRDGSITL
+946 
-961 GSGIKI
+961 
-967 NLNGGDEG
+967 
-975 LKETV
+975 
-980 ESLLNFNLGL
+980 
-990 SNLLKPC
+990 
-997 NAKDEEISWEE
+997 
-1008 AAIEGRAKSLK
+1008 RAKH
-1019 AKLGLWTDEFLSARG
+1019 GLWTDEFLSARG

-1045 DIAMLEDYLTGN
+1045 DIAMLEDYLTDN
-1057 KYATQPWVTSALGN
+1057 KYATQPWVTLALGN

-1240 YYPSRPTTANVNFGN
+1240 YYTSRPTTANVNFGN

-1379 TAVGW
+1379 NAVGW
-1384 NNPHGSYIYNS
+1384 NNVHGSYIYNS

-1412 GNTLWHAGNDGAR
+1412 GNTIWHAGNDGSR

-1465 FGYGDSAS
+1465 FEYGDSAS

-1479 GNSDARGTIGFGG
+1479 ENSDARGTIGFGG

-1505 TDLYIRTKYSGN
+1505 TDLYIRTKYDGA
-1517 WQGWKR
+1517 WKGWKR

-1570 KRVEADSGAFIRL
+1570 KRVEASGGAFIRH

-1597 YGAGYFGIAY
+1597 YGAGYFGISY
-1607 NGADAIAIL
+1607 NSGADAIAVTT
-1616 SNRCVGINTTAP
+1616 SGNVGIGTSAP

-1642 LVYFDSTARING
+1642 LVYFDTTARING
-1654 DIWTNSQFFLN
+1654 DIWTNGQFFLN
-1665 APGYDQQPYMSGAFG
+1665 ASGYDQQPYMSGAFG

-1715 GIYTEGYVTARGQNT
+1715 GIYTEGYVSARGQNT

>member
-1 MNNPLKIYSGA
+1 MALTKVKIKLKSKGNPATSAYSAASSPDMGEHIEA
-12 NALLYTTPINKG
+12 A
-24 CRRRVQLMTEDSITV
+24 R
-39 KFSDENKM
+39 
-47 RFPVGTRIGDFYI
+47 
-60 TKEQSERYNANTGGY
+60 
-75 DYELKFDAYYW
+75 
-86 LWANKLL
+86 
-93 FYVMPGV
+93 
-100 TNAPKETS
+100 
-108 FKLTAPIDV
+108 LTA
-117 HAAVILRALNALGF
+117 L
-131 TYDGSPF
+131 
-138 RVDTDE
+138 
-144 GFSTEAK
+144 
-151 YISYSNMSILGGIQ
+151 
-165 AIADAYECEWWVV
+165 
-178 GNSIHFGKC
+178 
-187 NDIREYDFIVGDNV
+187 
-201 ASITSDSKETSPNRL
+201 
-216 VVFGSTRNLPPDYR
+216 
-230 TTKSSDIVDAVVVK
+230 
-244 RLMLPEGTPYL
+244 
-255 QTSFDIP
+255 
-262 EDEIVEEEVVLDSI
+262 
-276 YPRTALSVT
+276 
-285 DVETYESTTD
+285 
-295 GMTQTFYRVKYG
+295 
-307 TSFLFSKDYILPEE
+307 
-321 ELHVVF
+321 
-327 ESGSLNGM
+327 
-335 DFAVRFNPLGVGEK
+335 
-349 EDDGTFNPK
+349 
-358 AQMLEI
+358 
-364 IANEDYGRALPDKVL
+364 
-379 YPAIG
+379 
-384 DKFSLYGWDST
+384 
-395 KMADLGLLRAAEQEL
+395 
-410 LEEGNKLI
+410 
-418 EEYRKDK
+418 
-425 HTYTCPMMW
+425 
-434 DWCRNQVNRNNSP
+434 
-447 KLGSTV
+447 
-453 NLHFTSGDSGRKSRI
+453 
-468 IGYEHDLDIE
+468 
-478 YSNVTYIC
+478 
-486 GEKVSVSRLKT
+486 
-497 LESKVEGLTHTG
+497 
-509 EKVKVQNSLDF
+509 
-520 LSKRYSDRSPYQIA
+520 
-534 SDKAIEVGDFLTGV
+534 
-548 SGAKIG
+548 
-554 KDAETGQTFGEMDRL
+554 
-569 FVRIKAY
+569 
-576 FETLTIINADSLA
+576 
-589 GEQRITPGG
+589 
-598 SVKCTSVRELDD
+598 
-610 VYRCYFLSEQDGEKT
+610 
-625 ETKIIAGD
+625 
-633 QAIAQMFNAKTET
+633 
-646 SNKVSNH
+646 
-653 RYWRLV
+653 
-659 TAVSNDAYT
+659 
-668 DDSGNRYGYIDLS
+668 
-681 KADCEKGSDIPQ
+681 
-693 AGDTIAQ
+693 
-700 FGNRTDRTRQAAMMF
+700 
-715 STVDAD
+715 
-721 APSIK
+721 
-726 LFTGIDSYSLAGKDI
+726 LAGKVD
-741 ISYGYDPV
+741 
-749 KGNAYFNCYGDTYIG
+749 N
-764 DPDGSTFI
+764 STF
-772 RYDRATKQLD
+772 
-782 IKAKLSVQ
+782 
-790 STFGDQTF
+790 
-798 EQWLTDHGYTDD
+798 
-810 TVANEALDAANDALI
+810 
-825 IANATKSE
+825 SE
-833 IDKYKY
+833 F
-839 LANALRQDTQI
+839 R
-850 SGGLMMT
+850 
-857 TLISLGYTDEGNMRH
+857 
-872 TLAGMNGSWVP
+872 
-883 ELGGRTIASWYG
+883 
-895 GEMIDLFDIYDNR
+895 DLFDSLFEKVTENGV
-908 ITPAPPNAAT
+908 T
-918 SLTRMDGSAYFANG
+918 S
-932 NIGFRADGS
+932 I
-941 GWLGN
+941 
-946 DTNGIKFGRDGSITL
+946 
-961 GSGIKI
+961 
-967 NLNGGDEG
+967 
-975 LKETV
+975 
-980 ESLLNFNLGL
+980 
-990 SNLLKPC
+990 
-997 NAKDEEISWEE
+997 
-1008 AAIEGRAKSLK
+1008 RAKH
-1019 AKLGLWTDEFLSARG
+1019 GLWTDEFLSARS

-1045 DIAMLEDYLTGN
+1045 DIAMLEDYLTTH

-1089 ANYVTL
+1089 SDYVTL

-1163 YKTNLAYTA
+1163 YKTNRAYTA

-1343 TGMLNIKMDTQPCLK
+1343 TGMLTLRFDTQPCLK
-1358 LDSVTANKE
+1358 LDSVTAGRE

-1505 TDLYIRTKYSGN
+1505 TDLYIRTKHSGN

-1570 KRVEADSGAFIRL
+1570 KRVEAGSGAFIRL

-1654 DIWTNSQFFLN
+1654 DIWTNGQVFLN
-1665 APGYDQQPYMSGAFG
+1665 ASGYDQQPYMSGAFG

-1695 VMTIM
+1695 VMSIM

-1773 YWQALMPQLTPRT
+1773 YWQALMPQLTPRKP
-1786 SSGMLDLQ
+1786 SGMLDLQ

-1805 VSRRVLD
+1805 VSRKVLD